1 MGNIRETF
9 VNKKFLYKYYAN
21 SKNSIEDPI
30 FTGFTL
36 DIDMLNSPLFYA
48 PYDTTEILRGN
59 GSDTELADKIET
71 RLTTLNKI
79 FFEGNPNT
87 YEINTI
93 KAKDE
98 LGDRL
103 AGYGLQDKFYLDNIA
118 NGGGYGA
125 TDYIYMVD
133 KETEGTFSD
142 DIGVA
147 DIGNGTPNKSMYA
160 QQSAVLNSIDP
171 GTDISVQET
180 QSQVNDAISS
190 FKKIDIFFN
199 LDKYNIRPDQESSV
213 DLVAKIMNDNPDC
226 RVQLDGYAD
235 KGTGNPP
242 HNMTLSENRVK
253 TVEQTLIEKGVSA
266 DRITISYHGDTV
278 QPFVREMNRA
288 VTCNFTGDISEE
300 TALSLKTLNESLKL
314 NSMTDEK
321 GKEQNE
327 LIKEHKKNV
336 DETAAAKN
344 LYDTAK
350 KEYDELEQKLKNTEK
365 SFKEQPYNVRSEFLD
380 FQNEMTKDIER
391 YRTVWDGEEKLKI
404 AERIEKRYEA
414 FNNFANYFNNKDS
427 EASNQDDKQYK
438 EIYKDIECAS
448 DVVNQ
453 ILESDEDKFKDEMN
467 KLTDEEKK
475 ENIIDIF
482 RKAYA
487 VMKSTMNSPKI
498 KSESNNDYSKLKEE
512 FNKKSQELYGVH
524 SDNSLGSENNPAGG
538 LYYNYKKA
546 KDKQDSDPYSIQ
558 KNKVDVLNDIK
569 ANYPQLKQYQEYQST
584 KRQVRP
590 QLPTIDYEM
599 TEAEKNDPSAYAN
612 RIRESKNIRK
622 TYEVPQTV
630 YDMLGFIN
638 GMRKLTTEYPYVLQT
653 ITGLDEAYKKYFDAK
668 EPYQGSGEGKIS
680 IDCLEYIDMRI
691 TSMFNKYFNAVY
703 DHRYKRERVPINLRR
718 FQCSIF
724 VHDIRNFKNSV
735 KNEIGEE
742 QGDLSNIAL
751 MAINY
756 LSAIEFKFFDCEIIP
771 EETGGLFDNV
781 TNLPNNDRRST
792 KFTFKYGNCVINF
805 LPFEDL
811 KKYQPTSLAIPEVE
825 DNFESWM
832 HPNDSLILGSKYNYK
847 SEQFKNEKDQIL
859 SRFSK
864 SVNKDESKNLVRPDD
879 GNFRRWFDN
888 SPVGNVNNNDYRDYV
903 RRDSSVAVDDYYKS
917 EMVNDFALNSLVD
930 KNKQLTEMDDALRR
944 IVVGISASTGIP
956 VKGVTDSLNI
966 GFIDPILNRQD
977 LDTPIAK
984 DLGNVNNSKIV
995 DSKTT
1000 EYIGKFTETE
1010 EKNPEIVT
1018 DLGNVNDAEKGG
1030 E

>member
-71 RLTTLNKI
+71 RLTTLNKV
-79 FFEGNPNT
+79 FFEGSPNT
-87 YEINTI
+87 YEINTV

-103 AGYGLQDKFYLDNIA
+103 AGYGLQDKFYLDNIT

-133 KETEGTFSD
+133 KETEGSFSD
-142 DIGVA
+142 DIGIT
-147 DIGNGTPNKSMYA
+147 DIGNGTPNRSMYA
-160 QQSAVLNSIDP
+160 QQSTVLNSIDP
-171 GTDISVQET
+171 GTDILVQET
-180 QSQVNDAISS
+180 QSQVNDAVSS

-199 LDKYNIRPDQESSV
+199 LNKSDIRPDQVSSV
-213 DLVAKIMNDNPDC
+213 ELVAKIMNDNPDC
-226 RVQLDGYAD
+226 TVQLDGYAD
-235 KGTGNPP
+235 KDTGNPSI
-242 HNMTLSENRVK
+242 NMTLSEDRVK
-253 TVEQTLIEKGVSA
+253 TVEQVLMGKGVSA
-266 DRITISYHGDTV
+266 NRITISYHGDTV
-278 QPFVREMNRA
+278 QPFVGEMNRA
-288 VTCNFTGDISEE
+288 VTCNFTGDISEK
-300 TALSLKTLNESLKL
+300 TALGLKSLNESLKL
-314 NSMTDEK
+314 KSMPDEE

-327 LIKEHKKNV
+327 LINEHEKNV
-336 DETAAAKN
+336 IVTDDAKTT
-344 LYDTAK
+344 YDDAK
-350 KEYDELEQKLKNTEK
+350 KVYDELEQKIKDTKK

-391 YRTVWDGEEKLKI
+391 YRTVWDGEEKEKI
-404 AERIEKRYEA
+404 AERIKNRYIA
-414 FNNFANYFNNKDS
+414 FKDFADHFNNGA
-427 EASNQDDKQYK
+427 ETSNSKGEKYSD
-438 EIYKDIECAS
+438 IYKDIACGTGT
-448 DVVNQ
+448 VNR
-453 ILESDEDKFKDEMN
+453 IDSMDEDKFKNEMN
-467 KLTDEEKK
+467 NLTDDEKK
-475 ENIIDIF
+475 ENVIDIF
-482 RKAYA
+482 RQAYS

-498 KSESNNDYSKLKEE
+498 KSESNNQLSELKEK

-524 SDNSLGSENNPAGG
+524 PDNSLGSENNPAGG
-538 LYYNYKKA
+538 LYYNYKTA
-546 KDKQDSDPYSIQ
+546 KDKQDNDPYSIQ
-558 KNKVDVLNDIK
+558 KNKVDVLNDIM
-569 ANYPQLKQYQEYQST
+569 ANYPQLKQYQDYQNT
-584 KRQVRP
+584 KRQITP
-590 QLPTIDYEM
+590 QLPTIDYGM

-612 RIRESKNIRK
+612 RIREEKNIRK

-724 VHDIRNFKNSV
+724 VHDIRNFRKSV
-735 KNEIGEE
+735 QRLIGEVDE
-742 QGDLSNIAL
+742 ESYISNIAL

-771 EETGGLFDNV
+771 EETGGIFDNV
-781 TNLPNNDRRST
+781 TNLPNNDMRST

-811 KKYQPTSLAIPEVE
+811 KKYQPTSLEIPEVE
-825 DNFESWM
+825 D
-832 HPNDSLILGSKYNYK
+832 NYK
-847 SEQFKNEKDQIL
+847 SEQFKNEKGQIL
-859 SRFSK
+859 SRFNK
-864 SVNKDESKNLVRPDD
+864 SVNEDESKNLVRPDD

-888 SPVGNVNNNDYRDYV
+888 SPIGNVNNNDYRDYV

-956 VKGVTDSLNI
+956 VKGVSDALNI

-984 DLGNVNNSKIV
+984 NLGNVNNSKIINTQ
-995 DSKTT
+995 TT

-1010 EKNPEIVT
+1010 ERNPEIVT
-1018 DLGNVNDAEKGG
+1018 DLGNVNDTKKGG
-1030 E
+1030 K

>member
-71 RLTTLNKI
+71 RLTTLNKV
-79 FFEGNPNT
+79 FFEGSPNT
-87 YEINTI
+87 YEINTV

-103 AGYGLQDKFYLDNIA
+103 AGYGLQDKFYLDNIT

-133 KETEGTFSD
+133 KETEGSFSD
-142 DIGVA
+142 DIGIT
-147 DIGNGTPNKSMYA
+147 DIGNGTPNRSMYA

-171 GTDISVQET
+171 GTDILVQET
-180 QSQVNDAISS
+180 QSQVNDAVSS

-199 LDKYNIRPDQESSV
+199 LNKSDIRPDQVSSV
-213 DLVAKIMNDNPDC
+213 ELVAKIMNDNPDC
-226 RVQLDGYAD
+226 TVQLDGYAD
-235 KGTGNPP
+235 KDTGNPSI
-242 HNMTLSENRVK
+242 NMTLSEDRVK
-253 TVEQTLIEKGVSA
+253 TVEQVLMGKGVSA
-266 DRITISYHGDTV
+266 NRITISYHGDTV
-278 QPFVREMNRA
+278 QPFVGEMNRA
-288 VTCNFTGDISEE
+288 VTCNFTGDISEK
-300 TALSLKTLNESLKL
+300 TALGLKSLNESLKL
-314 NSMTDEK
+314 KSMPDEE

-327 LIKEHKKNV
+327 LINEHKKNV
-336 DETAAAKN
+336 IVTDDAKTT
-344 LYDTAK
+344 YDDAK
-350 KEYDELEQKLKNTEK
+350 KVYDELEQKIKDTKK

-380 FQNEMTKDIER
+380 FQNAMTKDIER
-391 YRTVWDGEEKLKI
+391 YRTVWDGEEKEKI
-404 AERIEKRYEA
+404 AERIKNRYIA
-414 FNNFANYFNNKDS
+414 FKDFADHFNNGA
-427 EASNQDDKQYK
+427 ETSNSKGEKYSD
-438 EIYKDIECAS
+438 IYKDIACGTGT
-448 DVVNQ
+448 VNR
-453 ILESDEDKFKDEMN
+453 IDSMDEDKFKNEMN
-467 KLTDEEKK
+467 NLTDDEKK
-475 ENIIDIF
+475 ENVIDIF
-482 RKAYA
+482 RQAYS

-498 KSESNNDYSKLKEE
+498 KSESNNQLSELKEK

-524 SDNSLGSENNPAGG
+524 PDNSLGSENNPAGG
-538 LYYNYKKA
+538 LYYNYKTA
-546 KDKQDSDPYSIQ
+546 KDKQDNDPYSIQ
-558 KNKVDVLNDIK
+558 KNKVDVLNDIM
-569 ANYPQLKQYQEYQST
+569 ANYPQLKQYQDYQNT
-584 KRQVRP
+584 KRQITP
-590 QLPTIDYEM
+590 QLPTIDYGM

-612 RIRESKNIRK
+612 RIREEKNIRK

-724 VHDIRNFKNSV
+724 VHDIRNFRKSV
-735 KNEIGEE
+735 QRLIGEVDE
-742 QGDLSNIAL
+742 ESYISNIAL

-771 EETGGLFDNV
+771 EETGGIFDNV
-781 TNLPNNDRRST
+781 TNLPNNDMRST

-811 KKYQPTSLAIPEVE
+811 KKYQPTSSEIPEVE
-825 DNFESWM
+825 D
-832 HPNDSLILGSKYNYK
+832 NYK
-847 SEQFKNEKDQIL
+847 SEQFKNEKGQIL
-859 SRFSK
+859 SRFNK
-864 SVNKDESKNLVRPDD
+864 SVNEDESKNLVRPDD

-917 EMVNDFALNSLVD
+917 EIVNNFALNSLVD

-956 VKGVTDSLNI
+956 VKGVTDALNI

-984 DLGNVNNSKIV
+984 NLGNVNNSKIINTQ
-995 DSKTT
+995 TT

-1018 DLGNVNDAEKGG
+1018 DLGNVNKIEKGG
-1030 E
+1030 K

>member
-71 RLTTLNKI
+71 RLTTLNKV
-79 FFEGNPNT
+79 FFEGSPNT
-87 YEINTI
+87 YEINTV

-103 AGYGLQDKFYLDNIA
+103 AGYGLQDKFYLDNIT

-133 KETEGTFSD
+133 KETEGSFSD
-142 DIGVA
+142 DIGIT
-147 DIGNGTPNKSMYA
+147 DIGNGTPNRSMYA

-171 GTDISVQET
+171 GTDILVQET
-180 QSQVNDAISS
+180 QSQVNDAVSS

-199 LDKYNIRPDQESSV
+199 LNKSDIRPDQVSSV
-213 DLVAKIMNDNPDC
+213 ELVAKIMNDNPDC
-226 RVQLDGYAD
+226 TVQLDGYAD
-235 KGTGNPP
+235 KDTGNPSI
-242 HNMTLSENRVK
+242 NMTLSEDRVK
-253 TVEQTLIEKGVSA
+253 TVEQVLMGKGVSA
-266 DRITISYHGDTV
+266 NRITISYHGDTV
-278 QPFVREMNRA
+278 QPFVGEMNRA
-288 VTCNFTGDISEE
+288 VTCNFTGDISEK
-300 TALSLKTLNESLKL
+300 TALGLKSLNESLKL
-314 NSMTDEK
+314 KSMPDEE

-327 LIKEHKKNV
+327 LINEHEKNV
-336 DETAAAKN
+336 IVTDDAKTT
-344 LYDTAK
+344 YDDAK
-350 KEYDELEQKLKNTEK
+350 KVYDELEQKIKDTKK

-380 FQNEMTKDIER
+380 FQNAMTKDIER
-391 YRTVWDGEEKLKI
+391 YRTVWDGEEKEKI
-404 AERIEKRYEA
+404 AERIKNRYIA
-414 FNNFANYFNNKDS
+414 FKDFADHFNNGA
-427 EASNQDDKQYK
+427 ETSNSKGEKYSD
-438 EIYKDIECAS
+438 IYKDIACGTGT
-448 DVVNQ
+448 VNR
-453 ILESDEDKFKDEMN
+453 IDSMDEDKFKNEMN
-467 KLTDEEKK
+467 NLTDDEKK
-475 ENIIDIF
+475 ENVIDIF
-482 RKAYA
+482 RQAYS

-498 KSESNNDYSKLKEE
+498 KSESNNQLSELKEK

-524 SDNSLGSENNPAGG
+524 PDNSLGSENNPAGG
-538 LYYNYKKA
+538 LYYNYKTA
-546 KDKQDSDPYSIQ
+546 KDKQDNDPYSIQ
-558 KNKVDVLNDIK
+558 KNKVDVLNDIM
-569 ANYPQLKQYQEYQST
+569 ANYPQLKQYQDYQNT
-584 KRQVRP
+584 KRQITP
-590 QLPTIDYEM
+590 QLPTIDYGM

-612 RIRESKNIRK
+612 RIREEKNIRK

-724 VHDIRNFKNSV
+724 VHDIRNFRKSV
-735 KNEIGEE
+735 QRLIGEVDE
-742 QGDLSNIAL
+742 ESYISNIAL

-771 EETGGLFDNV
+771 EETGGIFDNV
-781 TNLPNNDRRST
+781 TNLPNNDMRST

-811 KKYQPTSLAIPEVE
+811 KKYQPTSSEIPEVE
-825 DNFESWM
+825 D
-832 HPNDSLILGSKYNYK
+832 NYK
-847 SEQFKNEKDQIL
+847 SEQFKNEKGQIL
-859 SRFSK
+859 SRFNK
-864 SVNKDESKNLVRPDD
+864 SVNEDESKNLVRPDD

-956 VKGVTDSLNI
+956 VKGVTDALNI
-966 GFIDPILNRQD
+966 GFINPILNRQD

-984 DLGNVNNSKIV
+984 NLGNVNNSKIINTQ
-995 DSKTT
+995 TT

-1018 DLGNVNDAEKGG
+1018 DLGNVNDIEKGG

>member
-71 RLTTLNKI
+71 RLTTLNKV
-79 FFEGNPNT
+79 FFEGSPNT
-87 YEINTI
+87 YEINTV

-103 AGYGLQDKFYLDNIA
+103 AGYGLQDKFYLDNIT

-133 KETEGTFSD
+133 KETEGSFSD
-142 DIGVA
+142 DIGIT
-147 DIGNGTPNKSMYA
+147 DIGNGTPNRSMYA

-171 GTDISVQET
+171 GTDILVQET
-180 QSQVNDAISS
+180 QSQVNDAVSS

-199 LDKYNIRPDQESSV
+199 LNKSDIRPDQVSSV
-213 DLVAKIMNDNPDC
+213 ELVAKIMNDNPDC
-226 RVQLDGYAD
+226 TVQLDGYAD
-235 KGTGNPP
+235 KDTGNPSI
-242 HNMTLSENRVK
+242 NMTLSEDRVK
-253 TVEQTLIEKGVSA
+253 TVEQVLMGKGVSA
-266 DRITISYHGDTV
+266 NRITISYHGDTV
-278 QPFVREMNRA
+278 QPFVGEMNRA
-288 VTCNFTGDISEE
+288 VTCNFTGDISEK
-300 TALSLKTLNESLKL
+300 TALGLKSLNESLKL
-314 NSMTDEK
+314 KSMPDEE

-327 LIKEHKKNV
+327 LINEHKKNV
-336 DETAAAKN
+336 IVTDDAKTT
-344 LYDTAK
+344 YDDAK
-350 KEYDELEQKLKNTEK
+350 KVYDELEQKIKDTKK

-380 FQNEMTKDIER
+380 FQNAMTKDIER
-391 YRTVWDGEEKLKI
+391 YRTVWDGEEKEKI
-404 AERIEKRYEA
+404 AERIKNRYIA
-414 FNNFANYFNNKDS
+414 FKDFADHFNNGA
-427 EASNQDDKQYK
+427 ETSNSKGEKYSD
-438 EIYKDIECAS
+438 IYKDIACGTGT
-448 DVVNQ
+448 VNR
-453 ILESDEDKFKDEMN
+453 IDSMDEDKFKNEMN
-467 KLTDEEKK
+467 NLTDDEKK
-475 ENIIDIF
+475 ENVIDIF
-482 RKAYA
+482 RQAYS

-498 KSESNNDYSKLKEE
+498 KSESNNQLSELKEK

-524 SDNSLGSENNPAGG
+524 PDNSLGSENNPAGG
-538 LYYNYKKA
+538 LYYNYKTA
-546 KDKQDSDPYSIQ
+546 KDKQDNDPYSIQ
-558 KNKVDVLNDIK
+558 KNKVDVLNDIMV
-569 ANYPQLKQYQEYQST
+569 NYPQLKQYQDYQNT
-584 KRQVRP
+584 KRQITP
-590 QLPTIDYEM
+590 QLPTIDYGM

-612 RIRESKNIRK
+612 RIREEKNIRK

-724 VHDIRNFKNSV
+724 VHDIRNFRKSV
-735 KNEIGEE
+735 QRLIGEVDE
-742 QGDLSNIAL
+742 ESYISNIAL

-771 EETGGLFDNV
+771 EETGGIFDNV
-781 TNLPNNDRRST
+781 TNLPNNDMRST

-811 KKYQPTSLAIPEVE
+811 KKYQPTSSEIPEVE
-825 DNFESWM
+825 D
-832 HPNDSLILGSKYNYK
+832 NYK
-847 SEQFKNEKDQIL
+847 SEQFKNEKGQIL
-859 SRFSK
+859 SRFNK
-864 SVNKDESKNLVRPDD
+864 SVNEDESKNLVRPDD

-956 VKGVTDSLNI
+956 VKGVTDALNI

-984 DLGNVNNSKIV
+984 NLGNVNNSKIINTQ
-995 DSKTT
+995 TT

-1018 DLGNVNDAEKGG
+1018 DLGNVNKIEKGG
-1030 E
+1030 K

>member
-71 RLTTLNKI
+71 RLTTLNKV
-79 FFEGNPNT
+79 FFEGSPNT
-87 YEINTI
+87 YEINTV

-103 AGYGLQDKFYLDNIA
+103 AGYGLQDKFYLDNIT

-133 KETEGTFSD
+133 KETEGSFSD
-142 DIGVA
+142 DIGIT
-147 DIGNGTPNKSMYA
+147 DIGNGTPNRSMYA
-160 QQSAVLNSIDP
+160 QQSTVLNSIDP
-171 GTDISVQET
+171 GTDILVQET
-180 QSQVNDAISS
+180 QSQVNDAVSS

-199 LDKYNIRPDQESSV
+199 LNKSDIRPDQVSSV
-213 DLVAKIMNDNPDC
+213 ELVAKIMNDNPDC
-226 RVQLDGYAD
+226 TVQLDGYAD
-235 KGTGNPP
+235 KDTGNPSI
-242 HNMTLSENRVK
+242 NMTLSEDRVK
-253 TVEQTLIEKGVSA
+253 TVEQVLMGKGVSTN
-266 DRITISYHGDTV
+266 RITISYHGDKV
-278 QPFVREMNRA
+278 QPFVGEMNRA
-288 VTCNFTGDISEE
+288 VTCNFTGDISEK
-300 TALSLKTLNESLKL
+300 TALGLKSLNESLKL
-314 NSMTDEK
+314 KSMPDEE

-327 LIKEHKKNV
+327 LINEHEKNV
-336 DETAAAKN
+336 IVTDDAKTT
-344 LYDTAK
+344 YDDAK
-350 KEYDELEQKLKNTEK
+350 KVYDELEQKIKDTKK

-380 FQNEMTKDIER
+380 FQNAMTKDIER
-391 YRTVWDGEEKLKI
+391 YRTVWDGEEKEKI
-404 AERIEKRYEA
+404 AERIKNRYIA
-414 FNNFANYFNNKDS
+414 FKDFADHFNNGA
-427 EASNQDDKQYK
+427 ETSNSKGEKYSD
-438 EIYKDIECAS
+438 IYKDIACGTGT
-448 DVVNQ
+448 VNR
-453 ILESDEDKFKDEMN
+453 IDSMDEDKFKNEMN
-467 KLTDEEKK
+467 NLTDDEKK
-475 ENIIDIF
+475 ENVIDIF
-482 RKAYA
+482 RQAYS

-498 KSESNNDYSKLKEE
+498 KSESNNQLSELKEK

-524 SDNSLGSENNPAGG
+524 PDNSLGSENNPAGG
-538 LYYNYKKA
+538 LYYNYKTA
-546 KDKQDSDPYSIQ
+546 KDKQDNDPYSIQ
-558 KNKVDVLNDIK
+558 KNKVDVLNDIM
-569 ANYPQLKQYQEYQST
+569 ANYPQLKQYQDYQNT
-584 KRQVRP
+584 KRQITP
-590 QLPTIDYEM
+590 QLPTIDYGM

-612 RIRESKNIRK
+612 RIREEKNIRK

-724 VHDIRNFKNSV
+724 VHDIRNFRKSV
-735 KNEIGEE
+735 QRLIGEVDE
-742 QGDLSNIAL
+742 ESYISNIAL

-771 EETGGLFDNV
+771 EETGGIFDNV
-781 TNLPNNDRRST
+781 TNLPNNDMRST

-811 KKYQPTSLAIPEVE
+811 KKYQPTSSEIPEVE
-825 DNFESWM
+825 D
-832 HPNDSLILGSKYNYK
+832 NYK
-847 SEQFKNEKDQIL
+847 SEQFKNEKGQIL
-859 SRFSK
+859 SRFNK
-864 SVNKDESKNLVRPDD
+864 SVNEDESKNLVRPDD

-956 VKGVTDSLNI
+956 VKGVTDALNI

-984 DLGNVNNSKIV
+984 NLGNVNNSKIINTQ
-995 DSKTT
+995 TT
-1000 EYIGKFTETE
+1000 EYIGKFTETK

-1018 DLGNVNDAEKGG
+1018 DLGNVNKIEKGG
-1030 E
+1030 K

>member
-9 VNKKFLYKYYAN
+9 VNKKFLYKYYTN

-71 RLTTLNKI
+71 RLTTLNKV
-79 FFEGNPNT
+79 FFEGSPNT
-87 YEINTI
+87 YEINTV

-103 AGYGLQDKFYLDNIA
+103 AGYGLQDKFYLDNIT

-133 KETEGTFSD
+133 KETEGSFSD
-142 DIGVA
+142 DIGIT
-147 DIGNGTPNKSMYA
+147 DIGNGTPNRSMYA

-171 GTDISVQET
+171 GTDILVQET
-180 QSQVNDAISS
+180 QSQVNDAVSS

-199 LDKYNIRPDQESSV
+199 LNKSDIRPDQVSSV
-213 DLVAKIMNDNPDC
+213 ELVAKIMNDNPDC
-226 RVQLDGYAD
+226 TVQLDGYAD
-235 KGTGNPP
+235 KDTGNPSI
-242 HNMTLSENRVK
+242 NMTLSEDRVK
-253 TVEQTLIEKGVSA
+253 TVEQVLMGKGVSTN
-266 DRITISYHGDTV
+266 RITISYHGDTV
-278 QPFVREMNRA
+278 QPFVGEMNRA
-288 VTCNFTGDISEE
+288 VTCNFTGDISEK
-300 TALSLKTLNESLKL
+300 TALGLKSLNESLKL
-314 NSMTDEK
+314 KSMPDEE

-327 LIKEHKKNV
+327 LINEHEKNV
-336 DETAAAKN
+336 IVTDDAKTT
-344 LYDTAK
+344 YDDAK
-350 KEYDELEQKLKNTEK
+350 KVYDELEQKIKDTKK

-391 YRTVWDGEEKLKI
+391 YRTVWDGEEKEKI
-404 AERIEKRYEA
+404 AERIKNRYIA
-414 FNNFANYFNNKDS
+414 FKDFADHFNNGA
-427 EASNQDDKQYK
+427 ETSNSKGEKYSD
-438 EIYKDIECAS
+438 IYKDIACGTGT
-448 DVVNQ
+448 VNR
-453 ILESDEDKFKDEMN
+453 IDSMDEDKFKNEMN
-467 KLTDEEKK
+467 NLTDDEKK
-475 ENIIDIF
+475 ENVIDIF
-482 RKAYA
+482 RQAYS

-498 KSESNNDYSKLKEE
+498 KSESNNQLSELKEK

-524 SDNSLGSENNPAGG
+524 PDNSLGSENNPAGG
-538 LYYNYKKA
+538 LYYNYKTA
-546 KDKQDSDPYSIQ
+546 KDKQDNDPYSIQ
-558 KNKVDVLNDIK
+558 KNKVDVLNDIM
-569 ANYPQLKQYQEYQST
+569 ANYPQLKQYQDYQNT
-584 KRQVRP
+584 KRQITP
-590 QLPTIDYEM
+590 QLPTIDYGM

-612 RIRESKNIRK
+612 RIREEKNIRK

-724 VHDIRNFKNSV
+724 VHDIRNFRKSV
-735 KNEIGEE
+735 QRLIGEVDE
-742 QGDLSNIAL
+742 ESYISNIAL

-771 EETGGLFDNV
+771 EETGGIFDNV
-781 TNLPNNDRRST
+781 TNLPNNDMRST

-811 KKYQPTSLAIPEVE
+811 KKYQPTSSEIPEVE
-825 DNFESWM
+825 D
-832 HPNDSLILGSKYNYK
+832 NYK
-847 SEQFKNEKDQIL
+847 SEQFKNEKGQIL
-859 SRFSK
+859 SRFNK
-864 SVNKDESKNLVRPDD
+864 SVNEDESKNLVRPDD

-956 VKGVTDSLNI
+956 VKGVSDALNI

-984 DLGNVNNSKIV
+984 NLGNVNNSKIINTQ
-995 DSKTT
+995 TT
-1000 EYIGKFTETE
+1000 EYIGKFTETK

-1018 DLGNVNDAEKGG
+1018 DLGNVNKIEKGG
-1030 E
+1030 K

>member
-1 MGNIRETF
+1 MGNIRDTF
-9 VNKKFLYKYYAN
+9 VNKKFLYKYYTN
-21 SKNSIEDPI
+21 SRNNIEDPI

-71 RLTTLNKI
+71 RLTTLNKV
-79 FFEGNPNT
+79 FFEGSPNT
-87 YEINTI
+87 YEINTV

-103 AGYGLQDKFYLDNIA
+103 AGYGLQDKFYLDNIT

-133 KETEGTFSD
+133 KETEGSFSD
-142 DIGVA
+142 DIGIT
-147 DIGNGTPNKSMYA
+147 DIGNGTPNRSMYA

-171 GTDISVQET
+171 GTDILVQET
-180 QSQVNDAISS
+180 QSQVNDAVSS

-199 LDKYNIRPDQESSV
+199 LNKSDIRPDQVSSV
-213 DLVAKIMNDNPDC
+213 ELVAKIMNDNPDC
-226 RVQLDGYAD
+226 TVQLDGYAD
-235 KGTGNPP
+235 KDTGNPSI
-242 HNMTLSENRVK
+242 NMTLSEDRVK
-253 TVEQTLIEKGVSA
+253 TVEQVLMGKGVSTN
-266 DRITISYHGDTV
+266 RITISYHGDTV
-278 QPFVREMNRA
+278 QPFVGEMNRA
-288 VTCNFTGDISEE
+288 VTCNFTGDISEK
-300 TALSLKTLNESLKL
+300 TALGLKSLNESLKL
-314 NSMTDEK
+314 KSMPDEE

-327 LIKEHKKNV
+327 LINEHEKNV
-336 DETAAAKN
+336 IVTDDAKTT
-344 LYDTAK
+344 YDDAK
-350 KEYDELEQKLKNTEK
+350 KVYDELEQKIKDTKK

-380 FQNEMTKDIER
+380 FQNAMTKDIER
-391 YRTVWDGEEKLKI
+391 YRTVWDGEEKEKI
-404 AERIEKRYEA
+404 AERIKNRYIA
-414 FNNFANYFNNKDS
+414 FKDFADHFNNGA
-427 EASNQDDKQYK
+427 ETSNSKGEKYSD
-438 EIYKDIECAS
+438 IYKDIACGTGT
-448 DVVNQ
+448 VNR
-453 ILESDEDKFKDEMN
+453 IDSMDEDKFKNEMN
-467 KLTDEEKK
+467 NLTDDEKK
-475 ENIIDIF
+475 ENVIDIF
-482 RKAYA
+482 RQAYS

-498 KSESNNDYSKLKEE
+498 KSESNNQLSELKEK

-524 SDNSLGSENNPAGG
+524 PDNSLGSENNPAGG
-538 LYYNYKKA
+538 LYYNYKTA
-546 KDKQDSDPYSIQ
+546 KDKQDNDPYSIQ
-558 KNKVDVLNDIK
+558 KNKVDVLNDIM
-569 ANYPQLKQYQEYQST
+569 ANYPQLKQYQDYQNT
-584 KRQVRP
+584 KRQITP
-590 QLPTIDYEM
+590 QLPTIDYGM

-612 RIRESKNIRK
+612 RIREEKNIRK

-724 VHDIRNFKNSV
+724 VHDIRNFRKSV
-735 KNEIGEE
+735 QRLIGEVDE
-742 QGDLSNIAL
+742 ESYISNIAL

-771 EETGGLFDNV
+771 EETGGIFDNV
-781 TNLPNNDRRST
+781 TNLPNNDMRST

-811 KKYQPTSLAIPEVE
+811 KKYQPTSSEIPEVE
-825 DNFESWM
+825 D
-832 HPNDSLILGSKYNYK
+832 NYK
-847 SEQFKNEKDQIL
+847 SEQFKNEKGQIL
-859 SRFSK
+859 SRFNK
-864 SVNKDESKNLVRPDD
+864 SVNEDESKNLVRPDD

-956 VKGVTDSLNI
+956 VKGVTDALNI

-984 DLGNVNNSKIV
+984 NLGNVNNSKIINTQ
-995 DSKTT
+995 TT

-1010 EKNPEIVT
+1010 ERNPEIVT
-1018 DLGNVNDAEKGG
+1018 DLGNVNDTKKGG
-1030 E
+1030 K

>member
-1 MGNIRETF
+1 MGNIRDTF
-9 VNKKFLYKYYAN
+9 VNKKFLYKYYTN
-21 SKNSIEDPI
+21 SRNNIEDPI

-71 RLTTLNKI
+71 RLTTLNKV
-79 FFEGNPNT
+79 FFEGSPNT

-103 AGYGLQDKFYLDNIA
+103 AGYGLQDKFYLDNIT

-133 KETEGTFSD
+133 KETEGSFSD
-142 DIGVA
+142 DIGIT
-147 DIGNGTPNKSMYA
+147 DIGNGTPNRSMYA

-171 GTDISVQET
+171 GTDILVQET
-180 QSQVNDAISS
+180 QSQVNDAVSS

-199 LDKYNIRPDQESSV
+199 LNKSDIRPDQVSSV
-213 DLVAKIMNDNPDC
+213 ELVAKIMNDNPDC
-226 RVQLDGYAD
+226 TVQLDGYAD
-235 KGTGNPP
+235 KDTGNPSI
-242 HNMTLSENRVK
+242 NMTLSEDRVK
-253 TVEQTLIEKGVSA
+253 TVEQVLMGKGVSA
-266 DRITISYHGDTV
+266 NRITISYHGDTV
-278 QPFVREMNRA
+278 QPFVGEMNRA
-288 VTCNFTGDISEE
+288 VTCNFTGDISEK
-300 TALSLKTLNESLKL
+300 TALGLKSLNESLKL
-314 NSMTDEK
+314 KSMPDEE

-327 LIKEHKKNV
+327 LINEHEKNV
-336 DETAAAKN
+336 IVTDDAKTT
-344 LYDTAK
+344 YDDAK
-350 KEYDELEQKLKNTEK
+350 KVYDELEQKIKDTKK

-391 YRTVWDGEEKLKI
+391 YRTVWDGEEKEKI
-404 AERIEKRYEA
+404 AERIKNRYIA
-414 FNNFANYFNNKDS
+414 FKDFADHFNNGA
-427 EASNQDDKQYK
+427 ETSNSKGEKYSD
-438 EIYKDIECAS
+438 IYKDIACGTGT
-448 DVVNQ
+448 VNR
-453 ILESDEDKFKDEMN
+453 IDSMDEDKFKNEMN
-467 KLTDEEKK
+467 NLTDDEKK
-475 ENIIDIF
+475 ENVIDIF
-482 RKAYA
+482 RQAYS

-498 KSESNNDYSKLKEE
+498 KSESNNQLSELKEK

-524 SDNSLGSENNPAGG
+524 PDNSLGSENNPAGG
-538 LYYNYKKA
+538 LYYNYKTA
-546 KDKQDSDPYSIQ
+546 KDKQDNDPYSIQ
-558 KNKVDVLNDIK
+558 KNKVDVLNDIM
-569 ANYPQLKQYQEYQST
+569 ANYPQLKQYQDYQNT
-584 KRQVRP
+584 KRQITP
-590 QLPTIDYEM
+590 QLPTIDYGM

-612 RIRESKNIRK
+612 RIREEKNIRK

-724 VHDIRNFKNSV
+724 VHDIRNFRKSV
-735 KNEIGEE
+735 QRLIGEVDE
-742 QGDLSNIAL
+742 ESYISNIAL

-771 EETGGLFDNV
+771 EETGGIFDNV
-781 TNLPNNDRRST
+781 TNLPNNDMRST

-811 KKYQPTSLAIPEVE
+811 KKYQPTSSEIPEVE
-825 DNFESWM
+825 D
-832 HPNDSLILGSKYNYK
+832 NYK
-847 SEQFKNEKDQIL
+847 SEQFKNEKGQIL
-859 SRFSK
+859 SRFNK
-864 SVNKDESKNLVRPDD
+864 SVNEDESKNLVRPDD

-956 VKGVTDSLNI
+956 VKGVTDALNI

-984 DLGNVNNSKIV
+984 NLGNVNNSKIINTQ
-995 DSKTT
+995 TT

-1010 EKNPEIVT
+1010 ERNPEIVT
-1018 DLGNVNDAEKGG
+1018 DLGNVNDTKKRW
-1030 E
+1030 

>member
-71 RLTTLNKI
+71 RLTTLNKV
-79 FFEGNPNT
+79 FFEGSPNT
-87 YEINTI
+87 YEINTV

-103 AGYGLQDKFYLDNIA
+103 AGYGLQDKFYLDNIT

-133 KETEGTFSD
+133 KETEGSFSD
-142 DIGVA
+142 DIGIT
-147 DIGNGTPNKSMYA
+147 DIGNGTPNRSMYA

-171 GTDISVQET
+171 GTDILVQET
-180 QSQVNDAISS
+180 QSQVNDAVSS

-199 LDKYNIRPDQESSV
+199 LNKSDIRPDQVSSV
-213 DLVAKIMNDNPDC
+213 ELVAKIMNDNPDC
-226 RVQLDGYAD
+226 TVQLDGYAD
-235 KGTGNPP
+235 KDTGNPSI
-242 HNMTLSENRVK
+242 NMTLSEDRVK
-253 TVEQTLIEKGVSA
+253 TVEQVLMGKGVSA
-266 DRITISYHGDTV
+266 NRITISYHGDTV
-278 QPFVREMNRA
+278 QPFVGEMNRA
-288 VTCNFTGDISEE
+288 VTCNFTGDISEK
-300 TALSLKTLNESLKL
+300 TALGLKSLNESLKL
-314 NSMTDEK
+314 KSMPDEE

-327 LIKEHKKNV
+327 LINEHEKNV
-336 DETAAAKN
+336 IVTDDAKTT
-344 LYDTAK
+344 YDDAK
-350 KEYDELEQKLKNTEK
+350 KVYDELEQKIKDTKK

-380 FQNEMTKDIER
+380 FQNAMTKDIER
-391 YRTVWDGEEKLKI
+391 YRTVWDGEEKEKI
-404 AERIEKRYEA
+404 AERIKNRYIA
-414 FNNFANYFNNKDS
+414 FKDFADHFNNGA
-427 EASNQDDKQYK
+427 ETSNSKGEKYSD
-438 EIYKDIECAS
+438 IYKDIACGTGT
-448 DVVNQ
+448 VNR
-453 ILESDEDKFKDEMN
+453 IDSMDEDKFKNEMN
-467 KLTDEEKK
+467 NLTDDEKK
-475 ENIIDIF
+475 ENVIDIF
-482 RKAYA
+482 RQAYS

-498 KSESNNDYSKLKEE
+498 KSESNNQLSELKEK

-524 SDNSLGSENNPAGG
+524 PDNSLGSENNPAGG
-538 LYYNYKKA
+538 LYYNYKTA
-546 KDKQDSDPYSIQ
+546 KDKQDNDPYSIQ
-558 KNKVDVLNDIK
+558 KNKVDVLNDIM
-569 ANYPQLKQYQEYQST
+569 ANYPQLKQYQDYQNT
-584 KRQVRP
+584 KRQITP
-590 QLPTIDYEM
+590 QLPTIDYGM

-612 RIRESKNIRK
+612 RIREEKNIRK

-724 VHDIRNFKNSV
+724 VHDIRNFRKSV
-735 KNEIGEE
+735 QRLIGEVDE
-742 QGDLSNIAL
+742 ESYISNIAL

-771 EETGGLFDNV
+771 EETGGIFDNV
-781 TNLPNNDRRST
+781 TNLPNNDMRST

-811 KKYQPTSLAIPEVE
+811 KKYQPTSSEIPEVE
-825 DNFESWM
+825 D
-832 HPNDSLILGSKYNYK
+832 NYK
-847 SEQFKNEKDQIL
+847 SEQFKNEKGQIL
-859 SRFSK
+859 SRFNK
-864 SVNKDESKNLVRPDD
+864 SVNEDESKNLVRPDD

-956 VKGVTDSLNI
+956 VKGVTDALNI

-984 DLGNVNNSKIV
+984 NLGNVNNSKIV

-1018 DLGNVNDAEKGG
+1018 DLGNVNDIEKGG

>member
-71 RLTTLNKI
+71 RLTTLNKV
-79 FFEGNPNT
+79 FFEGSPNT
-87 YEINTI
+87 YEINTV

-103 AGYGLQDKFYLDNIA
+103 AGYGLQDKFYLDNIT

-133 KETEGTFSD
+133 KETEGSFSD
-142 DIGVA
+142 DIGIT
-147 DIGNGTPNKSMYA
+147 DIGNGTPNRSMYA
-160 QQSAVLNSIDP
+160 QQSTVLNSIDP
-171 GTDISVQET
+171 GTDILVQET
-180 QSQVNDAISS
+180 QSQVNDAVSS

-199 LDKYNIRPDQESSV
+199 LNKSDIRPDQVSSV
-213 DLVAKIMNDNPDC
+213 ELVAKIMNDNPDC
-226 RVQLDGYAD
+226 TVQLDGYAD
-235 KGTGNPP
+235 KDTGNPSI
-242 HNMTLSENRVK
+242 NMTLSEDRVK
-253 TVEQTLIEKGVSA
+253 TVEQVLMGKGVSA
-266 DRITISYHGDTV
+266 NRITISYHGDTV
-278 QPFVREMNRA
+278 QPFVGEMNRA
-288 VTCNFTGDISEE
+288 VTCNFTGDISEK
-300 TALSLKTLNESLKL
+300 TALGLKSLNESLKL
-314 NSMTDEK
+314 KSMPDEE

-327 LIKEHKKNV
+327 LINEHEKNV
-336 DETAAAKN
+336 IVTDDAKTT
-344 LYDTAK
+344 YDDAK
-350 KEYDELEQKLKNTEK
+350 KVYDELEQKIKDTKK

-391 YRTVWDGEEKLKI
+391 YRTVWDGEEKEKI
-404 AERIEKRYEA
+404 AERIKNRYIA
-414 FNNFANYFNNKDS
+414 FKDFADHFNNGA
-427 EASNQDDKQYK
+427 ETSNSKGEKYSD
-438 EIYKDIECAS
+438 IYKDIACGTGT
-448 DVVNQ
+448 VNR
-453 ILESDEDKFKDEMN
+453 IDSMDEDKFKNEMN
-467 KLTDEEKK
+467 NLTDDEKK
-475 ENIIDIF
+475 ENVIDIF
-482 RKAYA
+482 RQAYS

-498 KSESNNDYSKLKEE
+498 KSESNNQLSELKEK

-524 SDNSLGSENNPAGG
+524 PDNSLGSENNPAGG
-538 LYYNYKKA
+538 LYYNYKTA
-546 KDKQDSDPYSIQ
+546 KDKQDNDPYSIQ
-558 KNKVDVLNDIK
+558 KNKVDVLNDIM
-569 ANYPQLKQYQEYQST
+569 ANYPQLKQYQDYQNT
-584 KRQVRP
+584 KRQITP
-590 QLPTIDYEM
+590 QLPTIDYGM

-612 RIRESKNIRK
+612 RIREEKNIRK

-724 VHDIRNFKNSV
+724 VHDVRNFRKSV
-735 KNEIGEE
+735 QRLIGEVDE
-742 QGDLSNIAL
+742 ESYISNIAL

-771 EETGGLFDNV
+771 EETGGIFDNV
-781 TNLPNNDRRST
+781 TNLPNNDMRST

-811 KKYQPTSLAIPEVE
+811 KKYQPTSLEIPEVE
-825 DNFESWM
+825 D
-832 HPNDSLILGSKYNYK
+832 NYK
-847 SEQFKNEKDQIL
+847 SEQFKNEKGQIL
-859 SRFSK
+859 SRFNK
-864 SVNKDESKNLVRPDD
+864 SVNEDESKNLVRPDD

-956 VKGVTDSLNI
+956 VKGVSDALNI

-984 DLGNVNNSKIV
+984 NLGNVNNSKIINTQ
-995 DSKTT
+995 TT

-1010 EKNPEIVT
+1010 ERNPEIVT
-1018 DLGNVNDAEKGG
+1018 DLGNVNDTKKGG
-1030 E
+1030 K

>member
-71 RLTTLNKI
+71 RLTTLNKV
-79 FFEGNPNT
+79 FFEGSPNT
-87 YEINTI
+87 YEINTV

-103 AGYGLQDKFYLDNIA
+103 AGYGLQDKFYLDNIT

-133 KETEGTFSD
+133 KETEGSFSD
-142 DIGVA
+142 DIGIT
-147 DIGNGTPNKSMYA
+147 DIGNGTPNRSMYA

-171 GTDISVQET
+171 GTDILVQET
-180 QSQVNDAISS
+180 QSQVNDAVSS

-199 LDKYNIRPDQESSV
+199 LNKSDIRPDQVSSV
-213 DLVAKIMNDNPDC
+213 ELVAKIMNDNPDC
-226 RVQLDGYAD
+226 TVQLDGYAD
-235 KGTGNPP
+235 KDTGNPSI
-242 HNMTLSENRVK
+242 NMTLSEDRVK
-253 TVEQTLIEKGVSA
+253 TVEQVLMGKGVSTN
-266 DRITISYHGDTV
+266 RITISYHGDTV
-278 QPFVREMNRA
+278 QPFVGEMNRA
-288 VTCNFTGDISEE
+288 VTCNFTGDISEK
-300 TALSLKTLNESLKL
+300 TALGLKSLNESLKL
-314 NSMTDEK
+314 KSMPDEE

-327 LIKEHKKNV
+327 LINEHEKNV
-336 DETAAAKN
+336 IVTDDAKTT
-344 LYDTAK
+344 YDDAK
-350 KEYDELEQKLKNTEK
+350 KVYDELEQKIKDTKK

-391 YRTVWDGEEKLKI
+391 YRTVWDGEEKEKI
-404 AERIEKRYEA
+404 AERIKNRYIA
-414 FNNFANYFNNKDS
+414 FKDFADHFNNGA
-427 EASNQDDKQYK
+427 ETSNSKGEKYSD
-438 EIYKDIECAS
+438 IYKDIACGTGT
-448 DVVNQ
+448 VNR
-453 ILESDEDKFKDEMN
+453 IDSMDEDKFKNEMN
-467 KLTDEEKK
+467 NLTDDEKK
-475 ENIIDIF
+475 ENVIDIF
-482 RKAYA
+482 RQAYS

-498 KSESNNDYSKLKEE
+498 KSESNNQLSELKEK

-524 SDNSLGSENNPAGG
+524 PDNSLGSENNPAGG
-538 LYYNYKKA
+538 LYYNYKTA
-546 KDKQDSDPYSIQ
+546 KDKQDNDPYSIQ
-558 KNKVDVLNDIK
+558 KNKVDVLNDIM
-569 ANYPQLKQYQEYQST
+569 ANYPKLKQYQDYQNT
-584 KRQVRP
+584 KRQITP
-590 QLPTIDYEM
+590 QLPTIDYGM

-612 RIRESKNIRK
+612 RIREEKNIRK

-724 VHDIRNFKNSV
+724 VHDIRNFRKSV
-735 KNEIGEE
+735 QRLIGEVDE
-742 QGDLSNIAL
+742 ESYISNIAL

-771 EETGGLFDNV
+771 EETGGIFDNV
-781 TNLPNNDRRST
+781 TNLPNNDMRST

-811 KKYQPTSLAIPEVE
+811 KKYQPTSSEIPEVE
-825 DNFESWM
+825 D
-832 HPNDSLILGSKYNYK
+832 NYK
-847 SEQFKNEKDQIL
+847 SEQFKNEKGQIL
-859 SRFSK
+859 SRFNK
-864 SVNKDESKNLVRPDD
+864 SVNEDESKNLVRPDD

-956 VKGVTDSLNI
+956 VKGVSDALNI

-984 DLGNVNNSKIV
+984 NLGNVNNSKIINTQ
-995 DSKTT
+995 TT

-1010 EKNPEIVT
+1010 ERNPEIVT
-1018 DLGNVNDAEKGG
+1018 DLGNVNDTKKGG
-1030 E
+1030 K

>member
-9 VNKKFLYKYYAN
+9 VNKKFLYKYYTN

-71 RLTTLNKI
+71 RLTTLNKV
-79 FFEGNPNT
+79 FFEGSPNT
-87 YEINTI
+87 YEINTV

-103 AGYGLQDKFYLDNIA
+103 AGYGLQDKFYLDNIT

-133 KETEGTFSD
+133 KETEGSFSD
-142 DIGVA
+142 DIGIT
-147 DIGNGTPNKSMYA
+147 DIGNGTPNRSMYA

-171 GTDISVQET
+171 GTDILVQET
-180 QSQVNDAISS
+180 QSQVNDAVSS

-199 LDKYNIRPDQESSV
+199 LNKSDIRPDQVSSV
-213 DLVAKIMNDNPDC
+213 ELVAKIMNDNPDC
-226 RVQLDGYAD
+226 TVQLDGYAD
-235 KGTGNPP
+235 KDTGNPSI
-242 HNMTLSENRVK
+242 NMTLSEDRVK
-253 TVEQTLIEKGVSA
+253 TVEQVLMGKGVSA
-266 DRITISYHGDTV
+266 NRITISYHGDTV
-278 QPFVREMNRA
+278 QPFVGEMNRA
-288 VTCNFTGDISEE
+288 VTCNFTGDISEK
-300 TALSLKTLNESLKL
+300 TALGLKSLNESLKL
-314 NSMTDEK
+314 KSMPDEE

-327 LIKEHKKNV
+327 LINEHEKNV
-336 DETAAAKN
+336 IVTDDAKTT
-344 LYDTAK
+344 YDDAK
-350 KEYDELEQKLKNTEK
+350 KVYDELEQKIKDTKK

-391 YRTVWDGEEKLKI
+391 YRTVWDGEEKEKI
-404 AERIEKRYEA
+404 AERIKNRYIA
-414 FNNFANYFNNKDS
+414 FKDFADHFNNGA
-427 EASNQDDKQYK
+427 ETSNSKGEKYSD
-438 EIYKDIECAS
+438 IYKDIACGTGT
-448 DVVNQ
+448 VNR
-453 ILESDEDKFKDEMN
+453 IDSMDEDKFKNEMN
-467 KLTDEEKK
+467 NLTDDEKK
-475 ENIIDIF
+475 ENVIDIF
-482 RKAYA
+482 RQAYS

-498 KSESNNDYSKLKEE
+498 KSESNNQLSELKEK

-524 SDNSLGSENNPAGG
+524 PDNSLGSENNPAGG
-538 LYYNYKKA
+538 LYYNYKTA
-546 KDKQDSDPYSIQ
+546 KDKQDNDPYSIQ
-558 KNKVDVLNDIK
+558 KNKVDVLNDIM
-569 ANYPQLKQYQEYQST
+569 ANYPQLKQYQDYQNT
-584 KRQVRP
+584 KRQITP
-590 QLPTIDYEM
+590 QLPTIDYGM

-612 RIRESKNIRK
+612 RIREEKNIRK

-724 VHDIRNFKNSV
+724 VHDIRNFRKSV
-735 KNEIGEE
+735 QRLIGEVDE
-742 QGDLSNIAL
+742 ESYISNIAL

-771 EETGGLFDNV
+771 EETGGIFDNV
-781 TNLPNNDRRST
+781 TNLPNNDMRST

-811 KKYQPTSLAIPEVE
+811 KKYQPTSSEIPEVE
-825 DNFESWM
+825 D
-832 HPNDSLILGSKYNYK
+832 NYK
-847 SEQFKNEKDQIL
+847 SEQFKNEKGQIL
-859 SRFSK
+859 SRFNK
-864 SVNKDESKNLVRPDD
+864 SVNEDESKNLVRPDD

-956 VKGVTDSLNI
+956 VKGVTDALNI

-984 DLGNVNNSKIV
+984 NLGNVNNSKIINTQ
-995 DSKTT
+995 TT

-1018 DLGNVNDAEKGG
+1018 DLGNVNKIEKGG
-1030 E
+1030 K

>member
-9 VNKKFLYKYYAN
+9 VNKKFLYKYYTN

-71 RLTTLNKI
+71 RLTTLNKV
-79 FFEGNPNT
+79 FFEGSPNT
-87 YEINTI
+87 YEINTV

-103 AGYGLQDKFYLDNIA
+103 AGYGLQDKFYLDNIT

-133 KETEGTFSD
+133 KETEGSFSD
-142 DIGVA
+142 DIGIT
-147 DIGNGTPNKSMYA
+147 DIGNGTPNRSMYA

-171 GTDISVQET
+171 GTDILVQET
-180 QSQVNDAISS
+180 QSQVNDAVSS

-199 LDKYNIRPDQESSV
+199 LNKSDIRPDQVSSV
-213 DLVAKIMNDNPDC
+213 ELVAKIMNDNPDC
-226 RVQLDGYAD
+226 TVQLDGYAD
-235 KGTGNPP
+235 KDTGNPSI
-242 HNMTLSENRVK
+242 NMTLSEDRVK
-253 TVEQTLIEKGVSA
+253 TVEQVLMGKGVSA
-266 DRITISYHGDTV
+266 NRITISYHGDTV
-278 QPFVREMNRA
+278 QPFVGEMNRA
-288 VTCNFTGDISEE
+288 VTCNFTGDISEK
-300 TALSLKTLNESLKL
+300 TALGLKSLNESLKL
-314 NSMTDEK
+314 KSMPDEE

-327 LIKEHKKNV
+327 LINEHEKNV
-336 DETAAAKN
+336 IVTDDAKTT
-344 LYDTAK
+344 YDDAK
-350 KEYDELEQKLKNTEK
+350 KVYDELEQKIKDTKK

-391 YRTVWDGEEKLKI
+391 YRTVWDGEEKEKI
-404 AERIEKRYEA
+404 AERIKNRYIA
-414 FNNFANYFNNKDS
+414 FKDFADHFNNGA
-427 EASNQDDKQYK
+427 ETSNSKGEKYSD
-438 EIYKDIECAS
+438 IYKDIACGTGT
-448 DVVNQ
+448 VNR
-453 ILESDEDKFKDEMN
+453 IDSMDEDKFKNEMN
-467 KLTDEEKK
+467 NLTDDEKK
-475 ENIIDIF
+475 ENVIDIF
-482 RKAYA
+482 RQAYS

-498 KSESNNDYSKLKEE
+498 KSESNNQLSELKEK

-524 SDNSLGSENNPAGG
+524 PDNSLGSENNPAGG
-538 LYYNYKKA
+538 LYYNYKTA
-546 KDKQDSDPYSIQ
+546 KDKQDNDPYSIQ
-558 KNKVDVLNDIK
+558 KNKVDVLNDIM
-569 ANYPQLKQYQEYQST
+569 ANYPQLKQYQDYQNT
-584 KRQVRP
+584 KRQITP
-590 QLPTIDYEM
+590 QLPTIDYGM

-612 RIRESKNIRK
+612 RIREEKNIRK

-724 VHDIRNFKNSV
+724 VHDIRNFRKSV
-735 KNEIGEE
+735 QRLIGEVDE
-742 QGDLSNIAL
+742 ESYISNIAL

-771 EETGGLFDNV
+771 EETGGIFDNV
-781 TNLPNNDRRST
+781 TNLPNNDMRST

-811 KKYQPTSLAIPEVE
+811 KKYQPTSSEIPEVE
-825 DNFESWM
+825 D
-832 HPNDSLILGSKYNYK
+832 NYK
-847 SEQFKNEKDQIL
+847 SEQFKNEKGQIL
-859 SRFSK
+859 SRFNK
-864 SVNKDESKNLVRPDD
+864 SVNEDESKNLVRPDD

-956 VKGVTDSLNI
+956 VKGVTDVLNI

-984 DLGNVNNSKIV
+984 NLGNVNNSKIINTQ
-995 DSKTT
+995 TT

-1010 EKNPEIVT
+1010 ERNPEIVT
-1018 DLGNVNDAEKGG
+1018 DLGNVNDTKKGG
-1030 E
+1030 K

>member
-1 MGNIRETF
+1 MGNIRDTF
-9 VNKKFLYKYYAN
+9 VNKKFLYKYYTN
-21 SKNSIEDPI
+21 SRNSIEDPI

-48 PYDTTEILRGN
+48 PYDTTEILRGD
-59 GSDTELADKIET
+59 GSDTELAEKIEN
-71 RLTTLNKI
+71 RLTTLNKVY
-79 FFEGNPNT
+79 FEGNPNT

-103 AGYGLQDKFYLDNIA
+103 AGYGLQDKFYLDNIT

-142 DIGVA
+142 DIGIA
-147 DIGNGTPNKSMYA
+147 DIGNGTPNRSMYE
-160 QQSAVLNSIDP
+160 QQSDVLNTVDP
-171 GTDISVQET
+171 GTDILVQET
-180 QSQVNDAISS
+180 QSQVNDAVSS
-190 FKKIDIFFN
+190 FKKIDVFFN
-199 LDKYNIRPDQESSV
+199 LDKYDIRPDQESSV

-226 RVQLDGYAD
+226 TVQLDGYAD
-235 KGTGNPP
+235 KETGNPP
-242 HNMTLSENRVK
+242 HNMTLSENRVV
-253 TVEQTLIEKGVSA
+253 TVEEALISKGVPA
-266 DRITISYHGDTV
+266 NRITISHHGDTV
-278 QPFVREMNRA
+278 QPFVGEMNRA
-288 VTCNFTGDISEE
+288 VTCNFTGDISEK
-300 TALSLKTLNESLKL
+300 TALGLKSLNESLKL
-314 NSMTDEK
+314 KSMPEE

-327 LIKEHKKNV
+327 LIKEHDKNV
-336 DETAAAKN
+336 AATDAAKTV
-344 LYDTAK
+344 YDAAK
-350 KEYDELEQKLKNTEK
+350 KKYDELEKSLKDTEK
-365 SFKEQPYNVRSEFLD
+365 RFKEQPYDARSEFLD

-404 AERIEKRYEA
+404 AERIKNRYIS
-414 FNNFANYFNNKDS
+414 FKDFADYFNND
-427 EASNQDDKQYK
+427 ADTSNSKGEKYSD
-438 EIYKDIECAS
+438 IYKDITCTVDRLDSEN
-448 DVVNQ
+448 V
-453 ILESDEDKFKDEMN
+453 DKFKDEMN

-475 ENIIDIF
+475 ENVIEIF
-482 RKAYA
+482 KQAYS

-498 KSESNNDYSKLKEE
+498 KSESNNDYIKLKEE

-524 SDNSLGSENNPAGG
+524 PDNSLGSENNPAGG
-538 LYYNYKKA
+538 LYYNYKTA
-546 KDKQDSDPYSIQ
+546 KDKQDSDSYSIQ
-558 KNKVDVLNDIK
+558 KNKVDVLNDIM
-569 ANYPQLKQYQEYQST
+569 ANYPQLKQYQDYQNAKKQIT
-584 KRQVRP
+584 P
-590 QLPTIDYEM
+590 QLPAIDYEM

-612 RIRESKNIRK
+612 RIREAKNIRN

-751 MAINY
+751 MAVNY
-756 LSAIEFKFFDCEIIP
+756 LSAVEFKFFDCEIIP
-771 EETGGLFDNV
+771 EETGGIFDNV
-781 TNLPNNDRRST
+781 TNLPNNDMRST

-811 KKYQPTSLAIPEVE
+811 KKYQPTSSAIPEAE
-825 DNFESWM
+825 DKFES
-832 HPNDSLILGSKYNYK
+832 K
-847 SEQFKNEKDQIL
+847 QFKNEKDQIL
-859 SRFSK
+859 SRFNK
-864 SVNKDESKNLVRPDD
+864 SVNEDESKNLVRPDD
-879 GNFRRWFDN
+879 GNFRRWFDK
-888 SPVGNVNNNDYRDYV
+888 SSAGNVNNNDYRDYV

-917 EMVNDFALNSLVD
+917 EMVNDFALNSLVN

-956 VKGVTDSLNI
+956 VKGVTDALNI

-984 DLGNVNNSKIV
+984 DLGNVNNSKII
-995 DSKTT
+995 STQTT

-1018 DLGNVNDAEKGG
+1018 DLGNVNDTEKGG
-1030 E
+1030 K

>member
-71 RLTTLNKI
+71 RLTTLNKV
-79 FFEGNPNT
+79 FFEGSPNT
-87 YEINTI
+87 YEINTV

-103 AGYGLQDKFYLDNIA
+103 AGYGLQDKFYLDNIT

-133 KETEGTFSD
+133 KETEGSFSD
-142 DIGVA
+142 DIGIT
-147 DIGNGTPNKSMYA
+147 DIGNGTPNRSMYA

-171 GTDISVQET
+171 GTDILVQET
-180 QSQVNDAISS
+180 QSQVNDAVSS

-199 LDKYNIRPDQESSV
+199 LNKSDIRPDQVSSV
-213 DLVAKIMNDNPDC
+213 ELVAKIMNDNPDC
-226 RVQLDGYAD
+226 TVQLDGYAD
-235 KGTGNPP
+235 KDTGNPSI
-242 HNMTLSENRVK
+242 NMTLSEDRVK
-253 TVEQTLIEKGVSA
+253 TVEQVLMGKGVSA
-266 DRITISYHGDTV
+266 NRITISYHGDTV
-278 QPFVREMNRA
+278 QPFVGEMNRA
-288 VTCNFTGDISEE
+288 VTCNFTGDISEK
-300 TALSLKTLNESLKL
+300 TALGLKSLNESLKL
-314 NSMTDEK
+314 KSMPDEE

-327 LIKEHKKNV
+327 LINEHEKNV
-336 DETAAAKN
+336 IVTDDAKTT
-344 LYDTAK
+344 YDDAK
-350 KEYDELEQKLKNTEK
+350 KVYDELEQKIKDTKK

-380 FQNEMTKDIER
+380 FQNAMTKDIER
-391 YRTVWDGEEKLKI
+391 YRTVWDGEEKEKI
-404 AERIEKRYEA
+404 AERIKNRYIA
-414 FNNFANYFNNKDS
+414 FKDFADHFNNGA
-427 EASNQDDKQYK
+427 ETSNSKGEKYSD
-438 EIYKDIECAS
+438 IYKDIACGTGT
-448 DVVNQ
+448 VNR
-453 ILESDEDKFKDEMN
+453 IDSMDEDKFKNEMN
-467 KLTDEEKK
+467 NLTDDEKK
-475 ENIIDIF
+475 ENVIDIF
-482 RKAYA
+482 RQAYS

-498 KSESNNDYSKLKEE
+498 KSESNNQLSELKEK

-524 SDNSLGSENNPAGG
+524 PDNSLGSENNPAGG
-538 LYYNYKKA
+538 LYYNYKTA
-546 KDKQDSDPYSIQ
+546 KDKQDNDPYSIQ
-558 KNKVDVLNDIK
+558 KNKVDVLNDIM
-569 ANYPQLKQYQEYQST
+569 ANYPQLKQYQDYQNT
-584 KRQVRP
+584 KRQITP
-590 QLPTIDYEM
+590 QLPTIDYGM

-612 RIRESKNIRK
+612 RIREEKNIRK

-724 VHDIRNFKNSV
+724 VHDIRNFRKSV
-735 KNEIGEE
+735 QRLIGEVDE
-742 QGDLSNIAL
+742 ESYISNIAL

-771 EETGGLFDNV
+771 EETGGIFDNV
-781 TNLPNNDRRST
+781 TNLPNNDMRST

-811 KKYQPTSLAIPEVE
+811 KKYQPTSSEIPEVE
-825 DNFESWM
+825 D
-832 HPNDSLILGSKYNYK
+832 NYK
-847 SEQFKNEKDQIL
+847 SEQFKNEKGQIL
-859 SRFSK
+859 SRFNK
-864 SVNKDESKNLVRPDD
+864 SVNEDESKNLVRPDD

-956 VKGVTDSLNI
+956 VKGVTDALNI

-984 DLGNVNNSKIV
+984 NLGNVNNSKIINTQ
-995 DSKTT
+995 TT
-1000 EYIGKFTETE
+1000 EYIGKFTETK

-1018 DLGNVNDAEKGG
+1018 DLGNVNKIEKGG

>member
-9 VNKKFLYKYYAN
+9 VNKKFLYKYYTN
-21 SKNSIEDPI
+21 SRNNIEDPI

-71 RLTTLNKI
+71 RLTTLNKV
-79 FFEGNPNT
+79 FFEGSPNT
-87 YEINTI
+87 YEINTV

-103 AGYGLQDKFYLDNIA
+103 AGYGLQDKFYLDNIT

-133 KETEGTFSD
+133 KETEGSFSD
-142 DIGVA
+142 DIGIT
-147 DIGNGTPNKSMYA
+147 DIGNGTPNRSMYV

-171 GTDISVQET
+171 GTDILVQET
-180 QSQVNDAISS
+180 QSQVNDAVSS

-199 LDKYNIRPDQESSV
+199 LNKSDIRPDQVSSV
-213 DLVAKIMNDNPDC
+213 ELVAKIMNDNPDC
-226 RVQLDGYAD
+226 TVQLDGYAD
-235 KGTGNPP
+235 KDTGNPSI
-242 HNMTLSENRVK
+242 NMTLSEDRVK
-253 TVEQTLIEKGVSA
+253 TVEQVLMGKGVSA
-266 DRITISYHGDTV
+266 NRITISYHGDTV
-278 QPFVREMNRA
+278 QPFVGEMNRA
-288 VTCNFTGDISEE
+288 VTCNFTGDISEK
-300 TALSLKTLNESLKL
+300 TALGLKSLNESLKL
-314 NSMTDEK
+314 KSMPDEE

-327 LIKEHKKNV
+327 LINEHEKNV
-336 DETAAAKN
+336 IVTDDAKTT
-344 LYDTAK
+344 YDDAK
-350 KEYDELEQKLKNTEK
+350 KVYDELEQKIKDTKK

-391 YRTVWDGEEKLKI
+391 YRTVWDGEEKEKI
-404 AERIEKRYEA
+404 AERIKNKYIA
-414 FNNFANYFNNKDS
+414 FKDFADHFNNGA
-427 EASNQDDKQYK
+427 ETSNSKGEKYSD
-438 EIYKDIECAS
+438 IYKDIACGTGT
-448 DVVNQ
+448 VNR
-453 ILESDEDKFKDEMN
+453 IDSMDEDKFKNEMN
-467 KLTDEEKK
+467 NLTDDEKK
-475 ENIIDIF
+475 ENVIDIF
-482 RKAYA
+482 RQAYS

-498 KSESNNDYSKLKEE
+498 KSESNNQLSELKEK

-524 SDNSLGSENNPAGG
+524 PDNSLGSENNPAGG
-538 LYYNYKKA
+538 LYYNYKTA
-546 KDKQDSDPYSIQ
+546 KDKQDNDPYSIQ
-558 KNKVDVLNDIK
+558 KNKVDVLNDIM
-569 ANYPQLKQYQEYQST
+569 ANYPKLKQYQDYQNT
-584 KRQVRP
+584 KRQITP
-590 QLPTIDYEM
+590 QLPTIDYGM

-612 RIRESKNIRK
+612 RIREEKNIRK

-653 ITGLDEAYKKYFDAK
+653 ITGLDEAYKKYFDTK

-724 VHDIRNFKNSV
+724 VHDIRNFRKSV
-735 KNEIGEE
+735 QRLIGEVDE
-742 QGDLSNIAL
+742 ESYISNIAL

-771 EETGGLFDNV
+771 EETGGIFDNV
-781 TNLPNNDRRST
+781 TNLPNNDMRST

-811 KKYQPTSLAIPEVE
+811 KKYQPTSSEIPEVE
-825 DNFESWM
+825 D
-832 HPNDSLILGSKYNYK
+832 NYK
-847 SEQFKNEKDQIL
+847 SEQFKNEKGQIL
-859 SRFSK
+859 SRFNK
-864 SVNKDESKNLVRPDD
+864 SVNEDESKNLVRPDD

-956 VKGVTDSLNI
+956 VKGVSDALNI

-984 DLGNVNNSKIV
+984 NLGNVNNSKIINTQ
-995 DSKTT
+995 TT

-1010 EKNPEIVT
+1010 ERNPEIVT
-1018 DLGNVNDAEKGG
+1018 DLGNVNDIKKGG
-1030 E
+1030 K

>member
-71 RLTTLNKI
+71 RLTTLNKV
-79 FFEGNPNT
+79 FFEGSPNT
-87 YEINTI
+87 YEINTV

-103 AGYGLQDKFYLDNIA
+103 AGYGLQDKFYLDNIT

-133 KETEGTFSD
+133 KETEGSFSD
-142 DIGVA
+142 DIGIT
-147 DIGNGTPNKSMYA
+147 DIGNGTPNRSMYA

-171 GTDISVQET
+171 GTDILVQET
-180 QSQVNDAISS
+180 QSQVNDAVSS

-199 LDKYNIRPDQESSV
+199 LNKSDIRPDQVSSV
-213 DLVAKIMNDNPDC
+213 ELVAKIMNDNPDC
-226 RVQLDGYAD
+226 TVQLDGYAD
-235 KGTGNPP
+235 KDTGNPSI
-242 HNMTLSENRVK
+242 NMTLSEDRVK
-253 TVEQTLIEKGVSA
+253 TVEQVLMGKGVSTN
-266 DRITISYHGDTV
+266 RITISYHGDTV
-278 QPFVREMNRA
+278 QPFVGEMNRA
-288 VTCNFTGDISEE
+288 VTCNFTGDISEK
-300 TALSLKTLNESLKL
+300 TALGLKSLNESLKL
-314 NSMTDEK
+314 KSMPDEE

-327 LIKEHKKNV
+327 LINEHEKNV
-336 DETAAAKN
+336 IVTDDAKTT
-344 LYDTAK
+344 YDDAK
-350 KEYDELEQKLKNTEK
+350 KVYDELEQKIKDTKK

-380 FQNEMTKDIER
+380 FQNAMTKDIER
-391 YRTVWDGEEKLKI
+391 YRTVWDGEEKEKI
-404 AERIEKRYEA
+404 AERIKNRYIA
-414 FNNFANYFNNKDS
+414 FKDFADHFNNGA
-427 EASNQDDKQYK
+427 ETSNSKGEKYSD
-438 EIYKDIECAS
+438 IYKDIACGTGT
-448 DVVNQ
+448 VNR
-453 ILESDEDKFKDEMN
+453 IDSMDEDKFKNEMN
-467 KLTDEEKK
+467 NLTDDEKK
-475 ENIIDIF
+475 ENVIDIF
-482 RKAYA
+482 RQAYS

-498 KSESNNDYSKLKEE
+498 KSESNNQLSELKEK

-524 SDNSLGSENNPAGG
+524 PDNSLGSENNPAGG
-538 LYYNYKKA
+538 LYYNYKTA
-546 KDKQDSDPYSIQ
+546 KDKQDNDPYSIQ
-558 KNKVDVLNDIK
+558 KNKVDVLNDIM
-569 ANYPQLKQYQEYQST
+569 ANYPQLKQYQDYQNT
-584 KRQVRP
+584 KRQITP
-590 QLPTIDYEM
+590 QLPTIDYGM

-612 RIRESKNIRK
+612 RIREEKNIRK

-771 EETGGLFDNV
+771 EETGGIFDNV
-781 TNLPNNDRRST
+781 TNLPNNDMRST

-811 KKYQPTSLAIPEVE
+811 KKYQPTSSEIPEVE
-825 DNFESWM
+825 D
-832 HPNDSLILGSKYNYK
+832 NYK
-847 SEQFKNEKDQIL
+847 SEQFKNEKGQIL
-859 SRFSK
+859 SRFNK
-864 SVNKDESKNLVRPDD
+864 SVNEDESKNLVRLDD

-956 VKGVTDSLNI
+956 VKGVTDALNI

-984 DLGNVNNSKIV
+984 NLGNVNNSKIINTQ
-995 DSKTT
+995 TT

-1018 DLGNVNDAEKGG
+1018 DLGNVNKIEKGG
-1030 E
+1030 K

>member
-71 RLTTLNKI
+71 RLTTLNKV
-79 FFEGNPNT
+79 FFEGSPNT
-87 YEINTI
+87 YEINTV

-98 LGDRL
+98 LGDRH
-103 AGYGLQDKFYLDNIA
+103 AGYGLQDKFYLDNIT

-133 KETEGTFSD
+133 KETEGSFSD
-142 DIGVA
+142 DIGIT
-147 DIGNGTPNKSMYA
+147 DIGNGTPNRSMYA

-171 GTDISVQET
+171 GTDILVQET
-180 QSQVNDAISS
+180 QSQVNDAVSS
-190 FKKIDIFFN
+190 FKKIDIFFTLN
-199 LDKYNIRPDQESSV
+199 KSDIRPDQVSSV
-213 DLVAKIMNDNPDC
+213 ELVAKIMNDNPDC
-226 RVQLDGYAD
+226 TVQLDGYAD
-235 KGTGNPP
+235 KDTGNPSI
-242 HNMTLSENRVK
+242 NMTLSEDRVK
-253 TVEQTLIEKGVSA
+253 TVEQVLMGKGVSA
-266 DRITISYHGDTV
+266 NRITISYHGDTV
-278 QPFVREMNRA
+278 QPFVGEMNRA
-288 VTCNFTGDISEE
+288 VTCNFTGDISEK
-300 TALSLKTLNESLKL
+300 TALGLKSLNESLKL
-314 NSMTDEK
+314 KSMPDEE

-327 LIKEHKKNV
+327 LINEHEKNV
-336 DETAAAKN
+336 IVTDDAKTT
-344 LYDTAK
+344 YDDAK
-350 KEYDELEQKLKNTEK
+350 KVYDELEQKIKDTKK

-380 FQNEMTKDIER
+380 FQNAMTKDIER
-391 YRTVWDGEEKLKI
+391 YRTVWDGEEKEKI
-404 AERIEKRYEA
+404 AERIKNRYITFKDFA
-414 FNNFANYFNNKDS
+414 DHFNNGA
-427 EASNQDDKQYK
+427 ETSNSKGEKYSD
-438 EIYKDIECAS
+438 IYKDIACGTGT
-448 DVVNQ
+448 VNR
-453 ILESDEDKFKDEMN
+453 IDSMDEDKFKNEMN
-467 KLTDEEKK
+467 NLTDDEKK
-475 ENIIDIF
+475 ENVIDIF
-482 RKAYA
+482 RQAYS

-498 KSESNNDYSKLKEE
+498 KSESNNQLSELKEK

-524 SDNSLGSENNPAGG
+524 PDNSLGSENNPAGG
-538 LYYNYKKA
+538 LYYNYKTA
-546 KDKQDSDPYSIQ
+546 KDKQDNDPYSIQ
-558 KNKVDVLNDIK
+558 KNKVDVLNDIM
-569 ANYPQLKQYQEYQST
+569 ANYPQLKQYQDYQNT
-584 KRQVRP
+584 KRQITP
-590 QLPTIDYEM
+590 QLPTIDYGM

-612 RIRESKNIRK
+612 RIREEKNIRK

-724 VHDIRNFKNSV
+724 VHDIRNFRKSV
-735 KNEIGEE
+735 QRLIGEVDE
-742 QGDLSNIAL
+742 ESYISNIAL

-771 EETGGLFDNV
+771 EETGGIFDNV
-781 TNLPNNDRRST
+781 TNLPNNDMRST

-811 KKYQPTSLAIPEVE
+811 KKYQPTSSEIPEVE
-825 DNFESWM
+825 D
-832 HPNDSLILGSKYNYK
+832 NYK
-847 SEQFKNEKDQIL
+847 SEQFKNEKGQIL
-859 SRFSK
+859 SRFNK
-864 SVNKDESKNLVRPDD
+864 SVNEDESKNLVRPDD

-956 VKGVTDSLNI
+956 VKGVTDALNI

-984 DLGNVNNSKIV
+984 NLGNVNNSKIINTQ
-995 DSKTT
+995 TT

-1018 DLGNVNDAEKGG
+1018 DLGNVNDIEKGG

>member
-71 RLTTLNKI
+71 RLTTLNKV
-79 FFEGNPNT
+79 FFEGSPNT
-87 YEINTI
+87 YEINTV

-103 AGYGLQDKFYLDNIA
+103 AGYGLQDKFYLDNIT

-133 KETEGTFSD
+133 KETEGSFSD
-142 DIGVA
+142 DIGIT
-147 DIGNGTPNKSMYA
+147 DIGNGTPNRSMYA

-171 GTDISVQET
+171 GTDILVQEM
-180 QSQVNDAISS
+180 QSQVNDAVSS

-199 LDKYNIRPDQESSV
+199 LNKSDIRPDQVSSV
-213 DLVAKIMNDNPDC
+213 ELVAKIMNDNPDC
-226 RVQLDGYAD
+226 TVQLDGYAD
-235 KGTGNPP
+235 KDTGNPSI
-242 HNMTLSENRVK
+242 NMTLSEDRVK
-253 TVEQTLIEKGVSA
+253 TVEQVLMGKGVSA
-266 DRITISYHGDTV
+266 NRITISYHGDTV
-278 QPFVREMNRA
+278 QPFVGEMNRA
-288 VTCNFTGDISEE
+288 VTCNFTGDISEK
-300 TALSLKTLNESLKL
+300 TALGLKSLNESLKL
-314 NSMTDEK
+314 KSMPDEE

-327 LIKEHKKNV
+327 LINEHEKNV
-336 DETAAAKN
+336 IVTDDAKTT
-344 LYDTAK
+344 YDDAK
-350 KEYDELEQKLKNTEK
+350 KVYDELEQKIKDTKK

-380 FQNEMTKDIER
+380 FQNAMTKDIER
-391 YRTVWDGEEKLKI
+391 YRTVWDGEEKEKI
-404 AERIEKRYEA
+404 AERIKNRYIA
-414 FNNFANYFNNKDS
+414 FKDFADHFNNGA
-427 EASNQDDKQYK
+427 ETSNSKGEKYSD
-438 EIYKDIECAS
+438 IYKDIACGTGT
-448 DVVNQ
+448 VNR
-453 ILESDEDKFKDEMN
+453 IDSMDEDKFKNEMN
-467 KLTDEEKK
+467 NLTDDEKK
-475 ENIIDIF
+475 ENVIDIF
-482 RKAYA
+482 RQAYS

-498 KSESNNDYSKLKEE
+498 KSESNNQLSELKEK

-524 SDNSLGSENNPAGG
+524 PDNSLGSENNPAGG
-538 LYYNYKKA
+538 LYYNYKTA
-546 KDKQDSDPYSIQ
+546 KDKQDNDPYSIQ
-558 KNKVDVLNDIK
+558 KNKVDVLNDIM
-569 ANYPQLKQYQEYQST
+569 ANYPQLKQYQDYQNT
-584 KRQVRP
+584 KRQITP
-590 QLPTIDYEM
+590 QLPTIDYGM

-612 RIRESKNIRK
+612 RIREEKNIRK

-724 VHDIRNFKNSV
+724 VHDIRNFRKSV
-735 KNEIGEE
+735 QRLIGEVDE
-742 QGDLSNIAL
+742 ESYISNIAL

-771 EETGGLFDNV
+771 EETGGIFDNV
-781 TNLPNNDRRST
+781 TNLPNNDMRST

-811 KKYQPTSLAIPEVE
+811 KKYQPTSSEIPEVE
-825 DNFESWM
+825 D
-832 HPNDSLILGSKYNYK
+832 NYK
-847 SEQFKNEKDQIL
+847 SEQFKNEKGQIL
-859 SRFSK
+859 SRFNK
-864 SVNKDESKNLVRPDD
+864 SVNEDESKNLVRPDD

-956 VKGVTDSLNI
+956 VKGVTDALNI

-984 DLGNVNNSKIV
+984 NLGNVNNSKIV

-1018 DLGNVNDAEKGG
+1018 DLGNVNDIEKGG

>member
-1 MGNIRETF
+1 MGNIRDTY
-9 VNKKFLYKYYAN
+9 VNKKFLYKYYTN
-21 SKNSIEDPI
+21 SRNNIEDPI

-71 RLTTLNKI
+71 RLTTLNKV

-87 YEINTI
+87 YEINTV

-103 AGYGLQDKFYLDNIA
+103 AGYGLQDKFYLDNIT

-133 KETEGTFSD
+133 KETEGSFSD
-142 DIGVA
+142 DIGIT
-147 DIGNGTPNKSMYA
+147 DIGNGTPNRSMYA
-160 QQSAVLNSIDP
+160 QQSTVLNSIDP
-171 GTDISVQET
+171 GTDILVQET
-180 QSQVNDAISS
+180 QSQVNDAVSS

-199 LDKYNIRPDQESSV
+199 LNKSDIRPDQVSSV
-213 DLVAKIMNDNPDC
+213 ELVAKIMNDNPDC
-226 RVQLDGYAD
+226 TVQLDGYAD
-235 KGTGNPP
+235 KDTGNPP
-242 HNMTLSENRVK
+242 INMTLSEERVK
-253 TVEQTLIEKGVSA
+253 TVEQVLMGKGVPA
-266 DRITISYHGDTV
+266 NRITISYHGDTV
-278 QPFVREMNRA
+278 QPFVGEMNRA
-288 VTCNFTGDISEE
+288 VTCNFTGDISEK
-300 TALSLKTLNESLKL
+300 TALGLKSLNESLKL
-314 NSMTDEK
+314 K
-321 GKEQNE
+321 QNE
-327 LIKEHKKNV
+327 LINEHEKNV
-336 DETAAAKN
+336 IVTDDAKTT
-344 LYDTAK
+344 YDDAK
-350 KEYDELEQKLKNTEK
+350 KVYDELEQKIKDTKK

-391 YRTVWDGEEKLKI
+391 YRTVWDGEEKEKI
-404 AERIEKRYEA
+404 AERIKNRYIA
-414 FNNFANYFNNKDS
+414 FKDFADHFNNGA
-427 EASNQDDKQYK
+427 ETSNSKGEKYSD
-438 EIYKDIECAS
+438 IYKDIAC
-448 DVVNQ
+448 DTGTVNR
-453 ILESDEDKFKDEMN
+453 IDSMDEDKFKNEMN
-467 KLTDEEKK
+467 NLTDDEKK
-475 ENIIDIF
+475 ENVIDIF
-482 RKAYA
+482 RQAYS

-498 KSESNNDYSKLKEE
+498 KSESNNQLSELKEK

-524 SDNSLGSENNPAGG
+524 PDNSLGSENNPAGG
-538 LYYNYKKA
+538 LYYNYKTA
-546 KDKQDSDPYSIQ
+546 KDKQDNDPYSIQ
-558 KNKVDVLNDIK
+558 KNKVDVLNDIM
-569 ANYPQLKQYQEYQST
+569 ANYPQLKQYQDYQNT
-584 KRQVRP
+584 KRQITP
-590 QLPTIDYEM
+590 QLPTIDYGM

-612 RIRESKNIRK
+612 RIREAKYIRK

-724 VHDIRNFKNSV
+724 VHDIRNFRKSV
-735 KNEIGEE
+735 QRLIGEVDE
-742 QGDLSNIAL
+742 ESYISNIAL

-771 EETGGLFDNV
+771 EETGGIFDNV
-781 TNLPNNDRRST
+781 TNLPNNDMRST

-811 KKYQPTSLAIPEVE
+811 KKYQPTSSEIPEVK
-825 DNFESWM
+825 DNLESWI
-832 HPNDSLILGSKYNYK
+832 HPNETGKYNYK

-859 SRFSK
+859 SRFNK
-864 SVNKDESKNLVRPDD
+864 SVNENESKNLVRPDD
-879 GNFRRWFDN
+879 GNFRRWFDS

-903 RRDSSVAVDDYYKS
+903 RRDSAVAVDDYYKS

-956 VKGVTDSLNI
+956 VKGVTDALNI

-984 DLGNVNNSKIV
+984 NLGNVNNSKIINTQ
-995 DSKTT
+995 TT

-1010 EKNPEIVT
+1010 VRNPEIVT
-1018 DLGNVNDAEKGG
+1018 DLGNVNDIEKGG
-1030 E
+1030 K

>member
-71 RLTTLNKI
+71 RLTTLNKV
-79 FFEGNPNT
+79 FFEGSPNT
-87 YEINTI
+87 YEINTV

-103 AGYGLQDKFYLDNIA
+103 AGYGLQDKFYLDNIT

-133 KETEGTFSD
+133 KETEGSFSD
-142 DIGVA
+142 DIGIT
-147 DIGNGTPNKSMYA
+147 DIGNGTPNRSMYA

-171 GTDISVQET
+171 GTDILVQET
-180 QSQVNDAISS
+180 QSQVNDAVSS

-199 LDKYNIRPDQESSV
+199 LNKSDIRPDQVSSV
-213 DLVAKIMNDNPDC
+213 ELVAKIMNDNPDC
-226 RVQLDGYAD
+226 TVQLDGYAD
-235 KGTGNPP
+235 KDTGNPSI
-242 HNMTLSENRVK
+242 NMTLSEDRVK
-253 TVEQTLIEKGVSA
+253 TVEQVLMGKGVSTN
-266 DRITISYHGDTV
+266 RITISYHGDTV
-278 QPFVREMNRA
+278 QPFVGEMNRA
-288 VTCNFTGDISEE
+288 VTCNFTGDISEK
-300 TALSLKTLNESLKL
+300 TALGLKSLNESLKL
-314 NSMTDEK
+314 KSMPDEE

-327 LIKEHKKNV
+327 LINEHEKNV
-336 DETAAAKN
+336 IVTDDAKTT
-344 LYDTAK
+344 YDDAK
-350 KEYDELEQKLKNTEK
+350 KVYDELEQKIKDTKK

-380 FQNEMTKDIER
+380 FQNAMTKDIER
-391 YRTVWDGEEKLKI
+391 YRTVWDGEEKEKI
-404 AERIEKRYEA
+404 AERIKNRYIA
-414 FNNFANYFNNKDS
+414 FKDFADHFNNGA
-427 EASNQDDKQYK
+427 ETSNSKGEKYSD
-438 EIYKDIECAS
+438 IYKDIACGTGT
-448 DVVNQ
+448 VNR
-453 ILESDEDKFKDEMN
+453 IDSMDEDKFKNEMN
-467 KLTDEEKK
+467 NLTDDEKK
-475 ENIIDIF
+475 ENVIDIF
-482 RKAYA
+482 RQAYS

-498 KSESNNDYSKLKEE
+498 KSESNNQLSELKEK

-524 SDNSLGSENNPAGG
+524 PDNSLGSENNPAGG
-538 LYYNYKKA
+538 LYYNYKTA
-546 KDKQDSDPYSIQ
+546 KDKQDNDPYSIQ
-558 KNKVDVLNDIK
+558 KNKVDVLNDIM
-569 ANYPQLKQYQEYQST
+569 ANYPKLKQYQDYQNT
-584 KRQVRP
+584 KRQITP
-590 QLPTIDYEM
+590 QLPTIDYGM

-612 RIRESKNIRK
+612 RIREEKNIRK

-724 VHDIRNFKNSV
+724 VHDIRNFRKSV
-735 KNEIGEE
+735 QRLIGEVDE
-742 QGDLSNIAL
+742 ESYISNIAL

-771 EETGGLFDNV
+771 EETGGIFDNV
-781 TNLPNNDRRST
+781 TNLPNNDMRST

-811 KKYQPTSLAIPEVE
+811 KKYQPTSSEIPEVE
-825 DNFESWM
+825 D
-832 HPNDSLILGSKYNYK
+832 NYK
-847 SEQFKNEKDQIL
+847 SEQFKNEKGQIL
-859 SRFSK
+859 SRFNK
-864 SVNKDESKNLVRPDD
+864 SVNEDESKNLVRPDD

-956 VKGVTDSLNI
+956 VKGVSDALNI

-984 DLGNVNNSKIV
+984 NLGNVNNSKIINTQ
-995 DSKTT
+995 TT

-1010 EKNPEIVT
+1010 ERNPEIVT
-1018 DLGNVNDAEKGG
+1018 DLGNVNDTKKGG
-1030 E
+1030 K

>member
-9 VNKKFLYKYYAN
+9 VNKKFLYKYYTN
-21 SKNSIEDPI
+21 SRNSIEDPI

-71 RLTTLNKI
+71 RLTTLNKV
-79 FFEGNPNT
+79 FFEGSPNT
-87 YEINTI
+87 YEINTV

-103 AGYGLQDKFYLDNIA
+103 AGYGLQDKFYLDNIT

-133 KETEGTFSD
+133 KETEGSFSD
-142 DIGVA
+142 DIGIT
-147 DIGNGTPNKSMYA
+147 DIGNGTPNRSMYA
-160 QQSAVLNSIDP
+160 QQSTVLNSIDP
-171 GTDISVQET
+171 GTDILVQET
-180 QSQVNDAISS
+180 QSQVNDAVSS

-199 LDKYNIRPDQESSV
+199 LNKSDIRPDQVSSV
-213 DLVAKIMNDNPDC
+213 ELVAKIMNDNPDC
-226 RVQLDGYAD
+226 TVQLDGYAD
-235 KGTGNPP
+235 KDTGNPSI
-242 HNMTLSENRVK
+242 NMTLSEDRVK
-253 TVEQTLIEKGVSA
+253 TVEQVLMGKGVSTN
-266 DRITISYHGDTV
+266 RITISYHGDTV
-278 QPFVREMNRA
+278 QPFVGEMNRA
-288 VTCNFTGDISEE
+288 VTCNFTGDISEK
-300 TALSLKTLNESLKL
+300 TALGLKSLNESLKL
-314 NSMTDEK
+314 KSMPDEE

-327 LIKEHKKNV
+327 LINEHEKNV
-336 DETAAAKN
+336 IVTDDAKTT
-344 LYDTAK
+344 YDDAK
-350 KEYDELEQKLKNTEK
+350 KVYDELEQKIKDIKK

-380 FQNEMTKDIER
+380 FQNAMTKDIER
-391 YRTVWDGEEKLKI
+391 YRTVWDGEEKEKI
-404 AERIEKRYEA
+404 AERIKNRYIA
-414 FNNFANYFNNKDS
+414 FKDFADYFNNGA
-427 EASNQDDKQYK
+427 ETSNSKGEKYSD
-438 EIYKDIECAS
+438 IYKDIACGTGT
-448 DVVNQ
+448 VNR
-453 ILESDEDKFKDEMN
+453 IDSMDEDKFKNEMN
-467 KLTDEEKK
+467 NLTDDEKK
-475 ENIIDIF
+475 ENVIDIF
-482 RKAYA
+482 RQAYS

-498 KSESNNDYSKLKEE
+498 KSESNNQLSELKEK

-524 SDNSLGSENNPAGG
+524 PDNSLGSENNPAGG
-538 LYYNYKKA
+538 LYYNYKTA
-546 KDKQDSDPYSIQ
+546 KDKQDNDPYSIQ
-558 KNKVDVLNDIK
+558 KNKVDVLNDIM
-569 ANYPQLKQYQEYQST
+569 ANYPKLKQYQDYQNT
-584 KRQVRP
+584 KRQITP
-590 QLPTIDYEM
+590 QLPTIDYGM

-612 RIRESKNIRK
+612 RIREEKNIRK

-724 VHDIRNFKNSV
+724 VHDIRNFRKSV
-735 KNEIGEE
+735 QRLIGEVDE
-742 QGDLSNIAL
+742 ESYISNIAL

-771 EETGGLFDNV
+771 EETGGIFDNV
-781 TNLPNNDRRST
+781 TNLPNNDMRST

-811 KKYQPTSLAIPEVE
+811 KKYQPTSSEIPEVE
-825 DNFESWM
+825 D
-832 HPNDSLILGSKYNYK
+832 NYK
-847 SEQFKNEKDQIL
+847 SEQFKNEKGQIL
-859 SRFSK
+859 SRFNK
-864 SVNKDESKNLVRPDD
+864 SVNEDESKNLVRPDD

-956 VKGVTDSLNI
+956 VKGVSDALNI

-984 DLGNVNNSKIV
+984 NLGNVNNSKIINTQ
-995 DSKTT
+995 TT
-1000 EYIGKFTETE
+1000 EYIGKFTETK

-1018 DLGNVNDAEKGG
+1018 DLGNVNDTKKGG
-1030 E
+1030 K

>member
-48 PYDTTEILRGN
+48 PYDITEILRGN

-71 RLTTLNKI
+71 RLTTLNKV
-79 FFEGNPNT
+79 FFEGSPNT
-87 YEINTI
+87 YEINTV

-103 AGYGLQDKFYLDNIA
+103 AGYGLQDKFYLDNIT

-133 KETEGTFSD
+133 KETEGSFSD
-142 DIGVA
+142 DIGIT
-147 DIGNGTPNKSMYA
+147 DIGNGTPNRSMYA

-171 GTDISVQET
+171 GTDILVQET
-180 QSQVNDAISS
+180 QSQVNDAVSS

-199 LDKYNIRPDQESSV
+199 LNKSDIRPDQVSSV
-213 DLVAKIMNDNPDC
+213 ELVAKIMNDNPDC
-226 RVQLDGYAD
+226 TVQLDGYAD
-235 KGTGNPP
+235 KDTGNPSI
-242 HNMTLSENRVK
+242 NMTLSEDRVK
-253 TVEQTLIEKGVSA
+253 TVEQVLMGKGVSTN
-266 DRITISYHGDTV
+266 RITISYHGDTV
-278 QPFVREMNRA
+278 QPFVGEMNRA
-288 VTCNFTGDISEE
+288 VTCNFTGDISEK
-300 TALSLKTLNESLKL
+300 TALGLKSLNESLKL
-314 NSMTDEK
+314 KSMPDEE

-327 LIKEHKKNV
+327 LINEHEKNV
-336 DETAAAKN
+336 IVTDDAKTT
-344 LYDTAK
+344 YDDAK
-350 KEYDELEQKLKNTEK
+350 KVYDELEQKIKDTKK

-391 YRTVWDGEEKLKI
+391 YRTVWDGEEKEKI
-404 AERIEKRYEA
+404 AERIKNRYIA
-414 FNNFANYFNNKDS
+414 FKDFADHFNNGA
-427 EASNQDDKQYK
+427 ETSNSKGEKYSD
-438 EIYKDIECAS
+438 IYKDIACGTGT
-448 DVVNQ
+448 VNR
-453 ILESDEDKFKDEMN
+453 IDSMDEDKFKNEIN
-467 KLTDEEKK
+467 NLTDDEKK
-475 ENIIDIF
+475 ENVIDIF
-482 RKAYA
+482 RQAYS

-498 KSESNNDYSKLKEE
+498 KSESNNQLSELKEK

-524 SDNSLGSENNPAGG
+524 PDNSLGSENNPAGG
-538 LYYNYKKA
+538 LYYNYKTA
-546 KDKQDSDPYSIQ
+546 KDKQDNDPYSIQ
-558 KNKVDVLNDIK
+558 KNKVDVLNDIM
-569 ANYPQLKQYQEYQST
+569 ANYPKLKQYQDYQNT
-584 KRQVRP
+584 KRQITP
-590 QLPTIDYEM
+590 QLPTIDYGM

-612 RIRESKNIRK
+612 RIREEKNIRK

-724 VHDIRNFKNSV
+724 VHDIRNFRKSV
-735 KNEIGEE
+735 QRLIGEVDE
-742 QGDLSNIAL
+742 ESYISNIAL

-771 EETGGLFDNV
+771 EETGGIFDNV
-781 TNLPNNDRRST
+781 TNLPNNDMRST

-811 KKYQPTSLAIPEVE
+811 KKYQPTSSEIPEVE
-825 DNFESWM
+825 D
-832 HPNDSLILGSKYNYK
+832 NYK
-847 SEQFKNEKDQIL
+847 SEQFKNEKGQIL
-859 SRFSK
+859 SRFNK
-864 SVNKDESKNLVRPDD
+864 SVNEDESKNLVRPDD

-956 VKGVTDSLNI
+956 VKGVSDALNI

-984 DLGNVNNSKIV
+984 NLGNVNNSKIINTQ
-995 DSKTT
+995 TT

-1010 EKNPEIVT
+1010 ERNPEIVT
-1018 DLGNVNDAEKGG
+1018 DLGNVNDTKKGG
-1030 E
+1030 K

>member
-71 RLTTLNKI
+71 RLTTLNKV
-79 FFEGNPNT
+79 FFEGSPNT
-87 YEINTI
+87 YEINTV

-103 AGYGLQDKFYLDNIA
+103 AGYGLQDKFYLDNIT

-133 KETEGTFSD
+133 KETEGSFSD
-142 DIGVA
+142 DIGIT
-147 DIGNGTPNKSMYA
+147 DIGNGTPNRSMYA

-171 GTDISVQET
+171 GTDILVQET
-180 QSQVNDAISS
+180 QSQVNDALSS

-199 LDKYNIRPDQESSV
+199 LNKSDIRPDQVSSV
-213 DLVAKIMNDNPDC
+213 ELVAKIMNDNPDC
-226 RVQLDGYAD
+226 TVQLDGYAD
-235 KGTGNPP
+235 KDTGNPSI
-242 HNMTLSENRVK
+242 NMTLSEDRVK
-253 TVEQTLIEKGVSA
+253 TVEQVLMGKGVSA
-266 DRITISYHGDTV
+266 NRITISYHGDTV
-278 QPFVREMNRA
+278 QPFVGEMNRA
-288 VTCNFTGDISEE
+288 VTCNFTGDISEK
-300 TALSLKTLNESLKL
+300 TALGLKSLNESLKL
-314 NSMTDEK
+314 KSMPDEE

-327 LIKEHKKNV
+327 LINEHEKNV
-336 DETAAAKN
+336 IVTDDAKTT
-344 LYDTAK
+344 YDDAK
-350 KEYDELEQKLKNTEK
+350 KVYDELEQKIKDTKK

-380 FQNEMTKDIER
+380 FQNAMTKDIER
-391 YRTVWDGEEKLKI
+391 YRTVWDGEEKEKI
-404 AERIEKRYEA
+404 AERIKNRYITFKDFA
-414 FNNFANYFNNKDS
+414 DHFNNGA
-427 EASNQDDKQYK
+427 ETSNSKGEKYSD
-438 EIYKDIECAS
+438 IYKDIACGTGT
-448 DVVNQ
+448 VNR
-453 ILESDEDKFKDEMN
+453 IDSMDEDKFKNEMN
-467 KLTDEEKK
+467 NLTDDEKK
-475 ENIIDIF
+475 ENVIDIF
-482 RKAYA
+482 RQAYS

-498 KSESNNDYSKLKEE
+498 KSESNNQLSELKEK

-524 SDNSLGSENNPAGG
+524 PDNSLGSENNPAGG
-538 LYYNYKKA
+538 LYYNYKTA
-546 KDKQDSDPYSIQ
+546 KDKQDNDPYSIQ
-558 KNKVDVLNDIK
+558 KNKVDVLNDIM
-569 ANYPQLKQYQEYQST
+569 ANYPQLKQYQDYQNT
-584 KRQVRP
+584 KRQITP
-590 QLPTIDYEM
+590 QLPTIDYGM

-612 RIRESKNIRK
+612 RIREEKNIRK

-724 VHDIRNFKNSV
+724 VHDIRNFRKSV
-735 KNEIGEE
+735 QRLIGEVDE
-742 QGDLSNIAL
+742 ESYISNIAL

-771 EETGGLFDNV
+771 EETGGIFDNV
-781 TNLPNNDRRST
+781 TNLPNNDMRST

-811 KKYQPTSLAIPEVE
+811 KKYQPTSSEIPEVE
-825 DNFESWM
+825 D
-832 HPNDSLILGSKYNYK
+832 NYK
-847 SEQFKNEKDQIL
+847 SEQFKNEKGQIL
-859 SRFSK
+859 SRFNK
-864 SVNKDESKNLVRPDD
+864 SVNEDESKNLVRPDD

-956 VKGVTDSLNI
+956 VKGVTDALNI

-984 DLGNVNNSKIV
+984 NLGNVNNSKIINTQ
-995 DSKTT
+995 TT

-1018 DLGNVNDAEKGG
+1018 DLGNVNKIEKGG
-1030 E
+1030 K

>member
-71 RLTTLNKI
+71 RLTTLNKV
-79 FFEGNPNT
+79 FFEGSPNT
-87 YEINTI
+87 YEINTV

-103 AGYGLQDKFYLDNIA
+103 AGYGLQDKFYLDNIT

-133 KETEGTFSD
+133 KETEGSFSD
-142 DIGVA
+142 DIGIT
-147 DIGNGTPNKSMYA
+147 DIGNGTPNRSMYA

-171 GTDISVQET
+171 GTDILVQET
-180 QSQVNDAISS
+180 QSQVNDAVSS

-199 LDKYNIRPDQESSV
+199 LNKSDIRPDQVSSV
-213 DLVAKIMNDNPDC
+213 ELVAKIMNDNPDC
-226 RVQLDGYAD
+226 TVQLDGYAD
-235 KGTGNPP
+235 KDTGNPSI
-242 HNMTLSENRVK
+242 NMTLSEDRVK
-253 TVEQTLIEKGVSA
+253 TVEQVLMGKGVSA
-266 DRITISYHGDTV
+266 NRITISYHGDTV
-278 QPFVREMNRA
+278 QPFVGEMNRA
-288 VTCNFTGDISEE
+288 VTCNFTGDISEK
-300 TALSLKTLNESLKL
+300 TALGLKSLNESLKL
-314 NSMTDEK
+314 KSMPDEE

-327 LIKEHKKNV
+327 LINEHEKNV
-336 DETAAAKN
+336 IVTDDAKTT
-344 LYDTAK
+344 YDDAK
-350 KEYDELEQKLKNTEK
+350 KVYDELEQKIKDTKK

-380 FQNEMTKDIER
+380 FQNAMTKDIER
-391 YRTVWDGEEKLKI
+391 YRTVWDGEEKEKI
-404 AERIEKRYEA
+404 AERIKNRYIA
-414 FNNFANYFNNKDS
+414 FKDFADHFNNGA
-427 EASNQDDKQYK
+427 ETSNSKGEKYSD
-438 EIYKDIECAS
+438 IYKDIACGTGT
-448 DVVNQ
+448 VNR
-453 ILESDEDKFKDEMN
+453 IDSMDEDKFKNEMN
-467 KLTDEEKK
+467 NLTDDEKK
-475 ENIIDIF
+475 ENVIDIF
-482 RKAYA
+482 RQAYS

-498 KSESNNDYSKLKEE
+498 KSESNNQLSELKEK

-524 SDNSLGSENNPAGG
+524 PDNSLGSENNPAGG
-538 LYYNYKKA
+538 LYYNYKTA
-546 KDKQDSDPYSIQ
+546 KDKQDNDPYSIQ
-558 KNKVDVLNDIK
+558 KNKVDVLNDIM
-569 ANYPQLKQYQEYQST
+569 ANYSQLKQYQDYQNT
-584 KRQVRP
+584 KRQITP
-590 QLPTIDYEM
+590 QLPTIDYGM

-612 RIRESKNIRK
+612 RIREEKNIRK

-724 VHDIRNFKNSV
+724 VHDIRNFRKSV
-735 KNEIGEE
+735 QRLIGEVDE
-742 QGDLSNIAL
+742 ESYISNIAL

-771 EETGGLFDNV
+771 EETGGIFDNV
-781 TNLPNNDRRST
+781 TNLPNNDMRST

-811 KKYQPTSLAIPEVE
+811 KKYQPTSSEIPEVE
-825 DNFESWM
+825 D
-832 HPNDSLILGSKYNYK
+832 NYK
-847 SEQFKNEKDQIL
+847 SEQFKNEKGQIL
-859 SRFSK
+859 SRFNK
-864 SVNKDESKNLVRPDD
+864 SVNEDESKNLVRPDD

-956 VKGVTDSLNI
+956 VKGVTDALNI

-984 DLGNVNNSKIV
+984 NLGNVNNSKIINTQ
-995 DSKTT
+995 TT

-1010 EKNPEIVT
+1010 ERNPEIVT
-1018 DLGNVNDAEKGG
+1018 DLGNVNKIEKGG
-1030 E
+1030 K

>member
-71 RLTTLNKI
+71 RLTTLNKV
-79 FFEGNPNT
+79 FFEGSPNT
-87 YEINTI
+87 YEINTV

-103 AGYGLQDKFYLDNIA
+103 AGYGLQDKFYLDNIT

-133 KETEGTFSD
+133 KETEGSFSD
-142 DIGVA
+142 DIGIT
-147 DIGNGTPNKSMYA
+147 DIGNGTPNRSMYV

-171 GTDISVQET
+171 GTDILVQET
-180 QSQVNDAISS
+180 QSQVNDAVSS

-199 LDKYNIRPDQESSV
+199 LNKSDIRPDQVSSV
-213 DLVAKIMNDNPDC
+213 ELVAKIMNDNPDC
-226 RVQLDGYAD
+226 TVQLDGYAD
-235 KGTGNPP
+235 KDTGNPSI
-242 HNMTLSENRVK
+242 NMTLSEDRVK
-253 TVEQTLIEKGVSA
+253 TVEQVLMGKGVSTN
-266 DRITISYHGDTV
+266 RITISYHGDTV
-278 QPFVREMNRA
+278 QPFVGEMNRA
-288 VTCNFTGDISEE
+288 VTCNFTGDISEK
-300 TALSLKTLNESLKL
+300 TALGLKSLNESLKL
-314 NSMTDEK
+314 KSMPDEE

-327 LIKEHKKNV
+327 LINEHEKNV
-336 DETAAAKN
+336 IVTDDGKTT
-344 LYDTAK
+344 YDDAK
-350 KEYDELEQKLKNTEK
+350 KVYDELEQKIKDTKK

-380 FQNEMTKDIER
+380 FQNAMTKDIER
-391 YRTVWDGEEKLKI
+391 YRTVWDGEEKEKI
-404 AERIEKRYEA
+404 AERIKNRYIA
-414 FNNFANYFNNKDS
+414 FKDFADHFNNGA
-427 EASNQDDKQYK
+427 ETSNSKGEKYSD
-438 EIYKDIECAS
+438 IYKDIACGTGT
-448 DVVNQ
+448 VNR
-453 ILESDEDKFKDEMN
+453 IDSMDEDKFKNEMN
-467 KLTDEEKK
+467 NLTDDEKK
-475 ENIIDIF
+475 ENVIDIF
-482 RKAYA
+482 RQAYS

-498 KSESNNDYSKLKEE
+498 KSESNNQLSELKEK

-524 SDNSLGSENNPAGG
+524 PDNSLGSENNPAGG
-538 LYYNYKKA
+538 LYYNYKTA
-546 KDKQDSDPYSIQ
+546 KDKQDNDPYSIQ
-558 KNKVDVLNDIK
+558 KNKVDVLNDIM
-569 ANYPQLKQYQEYQST
+569 ANYPKLKQYQDYQNT
-584 KRQVRP
+584 KRQITP
-590 QLPTIDYEM
+590 QLPTIDYGM

-612 RIRESKNIRK
+612 RIREAKNTRK

-724 VHDIRNFKNSV
+724 VHDIRNFRKSV
-735 KNEIGEE
+735 QRLIGEVDE
-742 QGDLSNIAL
+742 ESYISNIAL

-771 EETGGLFDNV
+771 EETGGIFDNV
-781 TNLPNNDRRST
+781 TNLPNNDMRST

-811 KKYQPTSLAIPEVE
+811 KKYQPTSSEIPEVE
-825 DNFESWM
+825 D
-832 HPNDSLILGSKYNYK
+832 NYK
-847 SEQFKNEKDQIL
+847 SEQFKNEKGQIL
-859 SRFSK
+859 SRFNK
-864 SVNKDESKNLVRPDD
+864 SVNEDESKNLVRPDD

-956 VKGVTDSLNI
+956 VKGVTDALNI

-984 DLGNVNNSKIV
+984 NLGNVNNSKIINTQ
-995 DSKTT
+995 TT

-1010 EKNPEIVT
+1010 ERNPEIVT
-1018 DLGNVNDAEKGG
+1018 DLGNVNDTKKGG
-1030 E
+1030 K

>member
-1 MGNIRETF
+1 MGNIRNTF
-9 VNKKFLYKYYAN
+9 VDKKFLYKYYAN
-21 SKNSIEDPI
+21 SRNSIEDPI

-48 PYDTTEILRGN
+48 PYDTTEILRGD

-71 RLTTLNKI
+71 RLTTLNKV

-98 LGDRL
+98 LSDRL
-103 AGYGLQDKFYLDNIA
+103 AGYGLQDKFYLDNIT

-142 DIGVA
+142 DIGIA
-147 DIGNGTPNKSMYA
+147 DIGNGTPNRSMYA
-160 QQSAVLNSIDP
+160 QQGDVLNTIDP
-171 GTDISVQET
+171 GTDPLVQDA

-199 LDKYNIRPDQESSV
+199 LDKYDIRSDQESSV
-213 DLVAKIMNDNPDC
+213 EMVAKIMNDNPDC
-226 RVQLDGYAD
+226 TVQLDGYAD
-235 KGTGNPP
+235 KDTGNPP
-242 HNMTLSENRVK
+242 HNMTLSENRVI
-253 TVEQTLIEKGVSA
+253 TVEQALISKGVPA
-266 DRITISYHGDTV
+266 NRITIAHHGDTV
-278 QPFVREMNRA
+278 QPFVGEMNRA
-288 VTCNFTGDISEE
+288 VTCNFTGDISEK
-300 TALSLKTLNESLKL
+300 TALGLKALNESLKL
-314 NSMTDEK
+314 KSMPEE

-327 LIKEHKKNV
+327 LIKEHDKNV
-336 DETAAAKN
+336 AATDAAKAV
-344 LYDTAK
+344 YDAAK
-350 KEYDELEQKLKNTEK
+350 ATYDKLEQDKKDFEK
-365 SFKEQPYNVRSEFLD
+365 RFKEQPYDVRSEFLD

-391 YRTVWDGEEKLKI
+391 YRTVWDGEEKEKI
-404 AERIEKRYEA
+404 AERIRNRYIA
-414 FNNFANYFNNKDS
+414 FNNFADYLNKD
-427 EASNQDDKQYK
+427 ADTSNQDGEKYK
-438 EIYKDIECAS
+438 KIYKDIACGTGT
-448 DVVNQ
+448 VNQ
-453 ILESDEDKFKDEMN
+453 IFEDNEDKFKEEMN
-467 KLTDEEKK
+467 NLTDDEKK
-475 ENIIDIF
+475 EGIIDIF
-482 RKAYA
+482 KKAYA

-498 KSESNNDYSKLKEE
+498 KSESNNDYIKLKED

-524 SDNSLGSENNPAGG
+524 PDNSLGSENNPAGG
-538 LYYNYKKA
+538 LYYNYKTA

-558 KNKVDVLNDIK
+558 KNKVDVLNDIM
-569 ANYPQLKQYQEYQST
+569 ANYPQLKQFQDYQNAKKQIT
-584 KRQVRP
+584 P
-590 QLPTIDYEM
+590 QLPAIDYEM

-612 RIRESKNIRK
+612 RIREAKNIRN

-724 VHDIRNFKNSV
+724 VHDIRNFRDTI
-735 KNEIGEE
+735 NEADD
-742 QGDLSNIAL
+742 DLSNIAL

-781 TNLPNNDRRST
+781 TNLPNNDMRST

-811 KKYQPTSLAIPEVE
+811 RKYLLGKHVEEIKPRKVETEYGKFNVKLNSDEYMGESGSLEKMIIDANKNGINDYQELRS
-825 DNFESWM
+825 NI
-832 HPNDSLILGSKYNYK
+832 NDS
-847 SEQFKNEKDQIL
+847 
-859 SRFSK
+859 
-864 SVNKDESKNLVRPDD
+864 
-879 GNFRRWFDN
+879 NFRRWFDK
-888 SPVGNVNNNDYRDYV
+888 SPVGNVNNNDYRDYI

-956 VKGVTDSLNI
+956 VKGVTDALNI
-966 GFIDPILNRQD
+966 KFIDPILNRQD

-984 DLGNVNNSKIV
+984 DLGNVNNSKIINTQ
-995 DSKTT
+995 TT

-1010 EKNPEIVT
+1010 EKDPEIVT
-1018 DLGNVNDAEKGG
+1018 DLGNVNDTEKGG
-1030 E
+1030 K

>member
-71 RLTTLNKI
+71 RLTTLNKV
-79 FFEGNPNT
+79 FFEGSPNT
-87 YEINTI
+87 YEINTV

-103 AGYGLQDKFYLDNIA
+103 AGYGLQDKFYLDNIT

-133 KETEGTFSD
+133 KETEGSFSD
-142 DIGVA
+142 DIGIT
-147 DIGNGTPNKSMYA
+147 DIGNGTPNRSMYA

-171 GTDISVQET
+171 GTDILVQET
-180 QSQVNDAISS
+180 QSQVNDALSS

-199 LDKYNIRPDQESSV
+199 LNKSDIRPDQVSSV
-213 DLVAKIMNDNPDC
+213 ELVAKIMNDNPDC
-226 RVQLDGYAD
+226 TVQLDGYAD
-235 KGTGNPP
+235 KDTGNPSI
-242 HNMTLSENRVK
+242 NMTLSEDRVK
-253 TVEQTLIEKGVSA
+253 TVEQVLMGKGVSA
-266 DRITISYHGDTV
+266 NRITISYHGDTV
-278 QPFVREMNRA
+278 QPFVGEMNRA
-288 VTCNFTGDISEE
+288 VTCNFTGDISEK
-300 TALSLKTLNESLKL
+300 TALGLKSLNESLKL
-314 NSMTDEK
+314 KSMPDEE

-327 LIKEHKKNV
+327 LINEHEKNV
-336 DETAAAKN
+336 IVTDDAKTT
-344 LYDTAK
+344 YDDAK
-350 KEYDELEQKLKNTEK
+350 KVYDELEQKIKDTKK

-380 FQNEMTKDIER
+380 FQNAMTKDIER
-391 YRTVWDGEEKLKI
+391 YRTVWDGEEKEKI
-404 AERIEKRYEA
+404 AERIKNRYIA
-414 FNNFANYFNNKDS
+414 FKDFADHFNNGA
-427 EASNQDDKQYK
+427 ETSNSKGEKYSD
-438 EIYKDIECAS
+438 IYKDIACGTGT
-448 DVVNQ
+448 VNR
-453 ILESDEDKFKDEMN
+453 IDSMDEDKFKNEMN
-467 KLTDEEKK
+467 NLTDDEKK
-475 ENIIDIF
+475 ENVIDIF
-482 RKAYA
+482 RQAYS

-498 KSESNNDYSKLKEE
+498 KSESNNQLSELKEK

-524 SDNSLGSENNPAGG
+524 PDNSLGSENNPAGG
-538 LYYNYKKA
+538 LYYNYKTA
-546 KDKQDSDPYSIQ
+546 KDKQDNDPYSIQ
-558 KNKVDVLNDIK
+558 KNKVDVLNDIM
-569 ANYPQLKQYQEYQST
+569 ANYPQLKQYQDYQNT
-584 KRQVRP
+584 KRQITP
-590 QLPTIDYEM
+590 QLPTIDYGM

-612 RIRESKNIRK
+612 RIREEKNIRK

-724 VHDIRNFKNSV
+724 VHDIRNFRKSV
-735 KNEIGEE
+735 QRLIGEVDE
-742 QGDLSNIAL
+742 ESYISNIAL

-771 EETGGLFDNV
+771 EETGGIFDNV
-781 TNLPNNDRRST
+781 TNLPNNDMRST

-811 KKYQPTSLAIPEVE
+811 KKYQPTSSEIPEVE
-825 DNFESWM
+825 D
-832 HPNDSLILGSKYNYK
+832 NYK
-847 SEQFKNEKDQIL
+847 SEQFKNEKGQIL
-859 SRFSK
+859 SRFNK
-864 SVNKDESKNLVRPDD
+864 SVNEDESKNLVRPDD

-956 VKGVTDSLNI
+956 VKGVTDALNI
-966 GFIDPILNRQD
+966 RFIDPILNRQD
-977 LDTPIAK
+977 MDTPIAK
-984 DLGNVNNSKIV
+984 NLGNVNNSKIINTQ
-995 DSKTT
+995 TT

-1010 EKNPEIVT
+1010 ERNPEIVT
-1018 DLGNVNDAEKGG
+1018 DLGNVNDTKKGG
-1030 E
+1030 K

>member
-1 MGNIRETF
+1 MGNIRDTF
-9 VNKKFLYKYYAN
+9 VNKKFLYKYYTN
-21 SKNSIEDPI
+21 SRNSIEDPI

-48 PYDTTEILRGN
+48 PYDTTEILRGD
-59 GSDTELADKIET
+59 GSDTELAEKIEN
-71 RLTTLNKI
+71 RLTTLNKV

-103 AGYGLQDKFYLDNIA
+103 AGYGLQDKFYLDNIT

-142 DIGVA
+142 DIGIA
-147 DIGNGTPNKSMYA
+147 DIGNGTPNRSMYE
-160 QQSAVLNSIDP
+160 QQSDVLNTVDQ
-171 GTDISVQET
+171 GTDILVQET
-180 QSQVNDAISS
+180 QSQVNDAVSS
-190 FKKIDIFFN
+190 FKKIDVFFN
-199 LDKYNIRPDQESSV
+199 LDKYDIRSDQESSV

-226 RVQLDGYAD
+226 TVQLDGYAD
-235 KGTGNPP
+235 KETGTSS
-242 HNMTLSENRVK
+242 HNMTLSENRVV
-253 TVEQTLIEKGVSA
+253 TVEEALISKGVPAS
-266 DRITISYHGDTV
+266 RITIAHHGDTV
-278 QPFVREMNRA
+278 QPFVGEMNRA
-288 VTCNFTGDISEE
+288 VTCNFTGDISEK
-300 TALSLKTLNESLKL
+300 TALGLKSLNESLKL
-314 NSMTDEK
+314 KSMPEE

-327 LIKEHKKNV
+327 LIKEHDKNV
-336 DETAAAKN
+336 AATDAAKAV
-344 LYDTAK
+344 YDAAK
-350 KEYDELEQKLKNTEK
+350 ATYDELEQKLKDTEK
-365 SFKEQPYNVRSEFLD
+365 HFKEQPYDVRSEFLD

-391 YRTVWDGEEKLKI
+391 YRTVLDGEEKEKI
-404 AERIEKRYEA
+404 KERIENRYTA
-414 FNNFANYFNNKDS
+414 FKNFADYLNDDNKTS
-427 EASNQDDKQYK
+427 TNSKGEKYS
-438 EIYKDIECAS
+438 EIYKDIACSTGTVDRLGTE
-448 DVVNQ
+448 
-453 ILESDEDKFKDEMN
+453 DEDKFKDEMN

-475 ENIIDIF
+475 ENVIEIF
-482 RKAYA
+482 KQAYS

-498 KSESNNDYSKLKEE
+498 KSESNNDYIKLKEE

-524 SDNSLGSENNPAGG
+524 PDNSLGSENNPASG
-538 LYYNYKKA
+538 LYYNYKTA
-546 KDKQDSDPYSIQ
+546 KDKQDNDPYSIQ
-558 KNKVDVLNDIK
+558 KNKVDVLNDIM
-569 ANYPQLKQYQEYQST
+569 ANYPQLKQYQDYQNA
-584 KRQVRP
+584 KKQIAP

-612 RIRESKNIRK
+612 RIRETKSIRN

-638 GMRKLTTEYPYVLQT
+638 GMRKLTTQYPYVLQT

-718 FQCSIF
+718 FKCSIF
-724 VHDIRNFKNSV
+724 VHDIRNFRDSIKR
-735 KNEIGEE
+735 EIGEVDE
-742 QGDLSNIAL
+742 ESYISNIAL
-751 MAINY
+751 MAVNY

-771 EETGGLFDNV
+771 EETGGIFDNV
-781 TNLPNNDRRST
+781 TNLPNNDMRST

-811 KKYQPTSLAIPEVE
+811 KKYQPASSAIPEVG
-825 DNFESWM
+825 DKFES
-832 HPNDSLILGSKYNYK
+832 K
-847 SEQFKNEKDQIL
+847 QFENEKAQVL
-859 SRFSK
+859 SRFNK
-864 SVNKDESKNLVRPDD
+864 SVNDETKNFVRPDD
-879 GNFRRWFDN
+879 GNFRRWFDK

-956 VKGVTDSLNI
+956 VKGVTDALNI

-977 LDTPIAK
+977 LDMPIAK
-984 DLGNVNNSKIV
+984 DLGNVNNSKIINTQ
-995 DSKTT
+995 TT
-1000 EYIGKFTETE
+1000 EYTGKFTETE
-1010 EKNPEIVT
+1010 EKNPDIVT
-1018 DLGNVNDAEKGG
+1018 DLGNVNDTKKRW
-1030 E
+1030 

>member
-1 MGNIRETF
+1 MGNIRNTF
-9 VNKKFLYKYYAN
+9 VDKKFLYKYYAN
-21 SKNSIEDPI
+21 SRNSIEDPI

-48 PYDTTEILRGN
+48 PYGTTEILRGD

-71 RLTTLNKI
+71 RLTTLNKV

-103 AGYGLQDKFYLDNIA
+103 AGYGLQDKFYLDNIT

-142 DIGVA
+142 DIGIA
-147 DIGNGTPNKSMYA
+147 DIGNGTPNRSMYA
-160 QQSAVLNSIDP
+160 QQGDVLNTIDP
-171 GTDISVQET
+171 GVQET
-180 QSQVNDAISS
+180 QSQVNDAVSS

-199 LDKYNIRPDQESSV
+199 LDKYDIRSDQESSV
-213 DLVAKIMNDNPDC
+213 EMVAKIMNDNPDC
-226 RVQLDGYAD
+226 TVQLDGYAD
-235 KGTGNPP
+235 KETGNPP
-242 HNMTLSENRVK
+242 HNMTLSENRVI
-253 TVEQTLIEKGVSA
+253 TVEQALISKGVPSN
-266 DRITISYHGDTV
+266 RITIAHHGDTV
-278 QPFVREMNRA
+278 QPFVGEMNRA
-288 VTCNFTGDISEE
+288 VTCNFTGDISEK
-300 TALSLKTLNESLKL
+300 TALGLKALNESLKL
-314 NSMTDEK
+314 KSMPEE

-327 LIKEHKKNV
+327 LIKEHDKNV
-336 DETAAAKN
+336 AATDAAKAV
-344 LYDTAK
+344 YDAAK
-350 KEYDELEQKLKNTEK
+350 ATYDKLEQDKKDFEK
-365 SFKEQPYNVRSEFLD
+365 RFKEQPYDVRSEFLD

-391 YRTVWDGEEKLKI
+391 YRTVWDGEEKEKI
-404 AERIEKRYEA
+404 KERIENRYTA
-414 FNNFANYFNNKDS
+414 FKNFADFLNYD
-427 EASNQDDKQYK
+427 ADTSNQDGEEYK
-438 EIYKDIECAS
+438 KIYKDIACGIDTVDRLDSEN
-448 DVVNQ
+448 V
-453 ILESDEDKFKDEMN
+453 DKFKEEMN
-467 KLTDEEKK
+467 NLTDDEKK
-475 ENIIDIF
+475 EGIIDIF
-482 RKAYA
+482 KKAYA

-498 KSESNNDYSKLKEE
+498 KSESNNDYIKLKEE

-524 SDNSLGSENNPAGG
+524 PDNSLGSENNPAGG
-538 LYYNYKKA
+538 LYYNYKTA

-558 KNKVDVLNDIK
+558 KNKVDVLNDIMS
-569 ANYPQLKQYQEYQST
+569 NYPQLKQYQDYQNAKKQIT
-584 KRQVRP
+584 P
-590 QLPTIDYEM
+590 QLPAIDYEM

-612 RIRESKNIRK
+612 RIREAKNIRK

-751 MAINY
+751 MAVNY
-756 LSAIEFKFFDCEIIP
+756 LSAVEFKFFDCEIIP

-781 TNLPNNDRRST
+781 TNLPNNDMRST

-811 KKYQPTSLAIPEVE
+811 KTYQPASLEIPEVE
-825 DNFESWM
+825 DKFE
-832 HPNDSLILGSKYNYK
+832 
-847 SEQFKNEKDQIL
+847 SEQFKNEKAQIL
-859 SRFSK
+859 SRFNK
-864 SVNKDESKNLVRPDD
+864 SVNEDESKNLVRPDD
-879 GNFRRWFDN
+879 GNFRRWFDK
-888 SPVGNVNNNDYRDYV
+888 SPAGNVNNNDYRDYV

-917 EMVNDFALNSLVD
+917 EMVNDFALNSLVN

-956 VKGVTDSLNI
+956 VKGVTDALNI
-966 GFIDPILNRQD
+966 KFIDPILNRQD

-984 DLGNVNNSKIV
+984 DLGNVNNSKIIN
-995 DSKTT
+995 TQIT

-1018 DLGNVNDAEKGG
+1018 DLGNVNDTEKGG
-1030 E
+1030 K

>member
-9 VNKKFLYKYYAN
+9 VNKKFLYKYYTN
-21 SKNSIEDPI
+21 SRNNIEDPI

-71 RLTTLNKI
+71 RLTTLNKV
-79 FFEGNPNT
+79 FFEGSPNT
-87 YEINTI
+87 YEINTV

-103 AGYGLQDKFYLDNIA
+103 AGYGLQDKFYLDNIT

-133 KETEGTFSD
+133 KETEGSFSD
-142 DIGVA
+142 DIGIT
-147 DIGNGTPNKSMYA
+147 DIGNGTPNRSMYA

-171 GTDISVQET
+171 GTDILVQET
-180 QSQVNDAISS
+180 QSQVNDAVSS

-199 LDKYNIRPDQESSV
+199 LNKSDIRPDQVSSV
-213 DLVAKIMNDNPDC
+213 ELVAKIMNDNPDC
-226 RVQLDGYAD
+226 TVQLDGYAD
-235 KGTGNPP
+235 KDTGNPSI
-242 HNMTLSENRVK
+242 NMTLSEDRVK
-253 TVEQTLIEKGVSA
+253 TVEQVLMGKGVSA
-266 DRITISYHGDTV
+266 NRITISYHGDTV
-278 QPFVREMNRA
+278 QPFVGEMNRA
-288 VTCNFTGDISEE
+288 VTCNFTGDISEK
-300 TALSLKTLNESLKL
+300 TALGLKSLNESLKL
-314 NSMTDEK
+314 KSMPDEE

-327 LIKEHKKNV
+327 LINEHEKNV
-336 DETAAAKN
+336 IVTDDAKTT
-344 LYDTAK
+344 YDDAK
-350 KEYDELEQKLKNTEK
+350 KVYDELEQKIKDTKK

-380 FQNEMTKDIER
+380 FQNAMTKDIER
-391 YRTVWDGEEKLKI
+391 YRTVWDGEEKEKI
-404 AERIEKRYEA
+404 AERIKNRYIA
-414 FNNFANYFNNKDS
+414 FKDFADHFNNGA
-427 EASNQDDKQYK
+427 ETSNSKGEKYSD
-438 EIYKDIECAS
+438 IYKDIACGTGT
-448 DVVNQ
+448 VNR
-453 ILESDEDKFKDEMN
+453 IDSMDEDKFKNEMN
-467 KLTDEEKK
+467 NLTDDEKK
-475 ENIIDIF
+475 ENVIDIF
-482 RKAYA
+482 RQAYS

-498 KSESNNDYSKLKEE
+498 KSESNNQLSELKEK

-524 SDNSLGSENNPAGG
+524 PDNSLGSENNPAGG
-538 LYYNYKKA
+538 LYYNYKTA
-546 KDKQDSDPYSIQ
+546 KDKQDNDPYSIQ
-558 KNKVDVLNDIK
+558 KNKVDVLNDIM
-569 ANYPQLKQYQEYQST
+569 ANYPKLKQYQDYQNT
-584 KRQVRP
+584 KRQITP
-590 QLPTIDYEM
+590 QLPTIDYGM

-612 RIRESKNIRK
+612 RIREEKNIRK

-724 VHDIRNFKNSV
+724 VHDIRNFRKSV
-735 KNEIGEE
+735 QRLIGEVDE
-742 QGDLSNIAL
+742 ESYISNIAL

-771 EETGGLFDNV
+771 EETGGIFDNV
-781 TNLPNNDRRST
+781 TNLPNNDMRST

-811 KKYQPTSLAIPEVE
+811 KKYQPTSSEIPEVE
-825 DNFESWM
+825 D
-832 HPNDSLILGSKYNYK
+832 NYK
-847 SEQFKNEKDQIL
+847 SEQFKNEKGQIL
-859 SRFSK
+859 SRFNK
-864 SVNKDESKNLVRPDD
+864 SVNEDESKNLVRPDD

-956 VKGVTDSLNI
+956 VKGVSDALNI

-984 DLGNVNNSKIV
+984 NLGNVNNSKIINTQ
-995 DSKTT
+995 TT

-1010 EKNPEIVT
+1010 ERNPEIVT
-1018 DLGNVNDAEKGG
+1018 DLGNVNDTKKGG
-1030 E
+1030 K

>member
-71 RLTTLNKI
+71 RLTTLNKV
-79 FFEGNPNT
+79 FFEGSPNT
-87 YEINTI
+87 YEINTV

-103 AGYGLQDKFYLDNIA
+103 AGYGLQDKFYLDNIT

-133 KETEGTFSD
+133 KETEGSFSD
-142 DIGVA
+142 DIGIT
-147 DIGNGTPNKSMYA
+147 DIGNGTPNRSMYA

-171 GTDISVQET
+171 GTDILVQET
-180 QSQVNDAISS
+180 QSQVNDAVSS

-199 LDKYNIRPDQESSV
+199 LNKSDIRPDQVSSV
-213 DLVAKIMNDNPDC
+213 ELVAKIMNDNPDC
-226 RVQLDGYAD
+226 TVQLDGYAD
-235 KGTGNPP
+235 KDTGNPSI
-242 HNMTLSENRVK
+242 NMTLSEDRVK
-253 TVEQTLIEKGVSA
+253 TVEQVLMGKGVSA
-266 DRITISYHGDTV
+266 NRITISYHGDTV
-278 QPFVREMNRA
+278 QPFVGEMNRA
-288 VTCNFTGDISEE
+288 VTCNFTGDISEK
-300 TALSLKTLNESLKL
+300 TALGLKSLNESLKL
-314 NSMTDEK
+314 KSMPDEE

-327 LIKEHKKNV
+327 LINEHEKNV
-336 DETAAAKN
+336 IVTDDAKTT
-344 LYDTAK
+344 YDDAK
-350 KEYDELEQKLKNTEK
+350 KVYDELEQKIKDTKK

-380 FQNEMTKDIER
+380 FQNAMTKDIER
-391 YRTVWDGEEKLKI
+391 YRTVWDGEEKEKI
-404 AERIEKRYEA
+404 AERIKNRYIA
-414 FNNFANYFNNKDS
+414 FKDFADHFNNGA
-427 EASNQDDKQYK
+427 ETSNSKGEKYSD
-438 EIYKDIECAS
+438 IYKDIACGTGT
-448 DVVNQ
+448 VNR
-453 ILESDEDKFKDEMN
+453 IDSMDEDKFKNEMN
-467 KLTDEEKK
+467 NLTDDEKK
-475 ENIIDIF
+475 ENVIDIF
-482 RKAYA
+482 RQAYS

-498 KSESNNDYSKLKEE
+498 KSESNNQLSELKEK

-524 SDNSLGSENNPAGG
+524 PDNSLGSENNPAGG
-538 LYYNYKKA
+538 LYYNYKTA
-546 KDKQDSDPYSIQ
+546 KDKQDNDPYSIQ
-558 KNKVDVLNDIK
+558 KNKVDVLNDIM
-569 ANYPQLKQYQEYQST
+569 ANYPQLKQYQDYQNI
-584 KRQVRP
+584 KRQITP
-590 QLPTIDYEM
+590 QLPTIDYGM

-612 RIRESKNIRK
+612 RIREEKNIRK

-724 VHDIRNFKNSV
+724 VHDIRNFRKSV
-735 KNEIGEE
+735 QRLIGEVDE
-742 QGDLSNIAL
+742 ESYISNIAL

-771 EETGGLFDNV
+771 EETGGIFDNV
-781 TNLPNNDRRST
+781 TNLPNNDMRST

-811 KKYQPTSLAIPEVE
+811 KKYQPTSSEIPEVE
-825 DNFESWM
+825 D
-832 HPNDSLILGSKYNYK
+832 NYK
-847 SEQFKNEKDQIL
+847 SEQFKNEKGQIL
-859 SRFSK
+859 SRFNK
-864 SVNKDESKNLVRPDD
+864 SVNEDESKNLVRPDD
-879 GNFRRWFDN
+879 GNFRMWFDN

-956 VKGVTDSLNI
+956 VKGVTDALNI

-984 DLGNVNNSKIV
+984 NLGNVNNSKIINTQ
-995 DSKTT
+995 TT

-1010 EKNPEIVT
+1010 ERNPEIVT
-1018 DLGNVNDAEKGG
+1018 DLGNVNKIEKGG
-1030 E
+1030 K

>member
-71 RLTTLNKI
+71 RLTTLNKV
-79 FFEGNPNT
+79 FFEGSPNT
-87 YEINTI
+87 YEINTV

-103 AGYGLQDKFYLDNIA
+103 AGYGLQDKFYLDNIT

-133 KETEGTFSD
+133 KETEGSFSD
-142 DIGVA
+142 DIGIT
-147 DIGNGTPNKSMYA
+147 DIGNGTPNRSMYA
-160 QQSAVLNSIDP
+160 QQSTVLNSIDP
-171 GTDISVQET
+171 GTDILVQET
-180 QSQVNDAISS
+180 QSQVNDAVSS

-199 LDKYNIRPDQESSV
+199 LNKSDIRPDQVSSV
-213 DLVAKIMNDNPDC
+213 ELVAKIMNDNPDC
-226 RVQLDGYAD
+226 TVQLDGYAD
-235 KGTGNPP
+235 KDTGNYSI
-242 HNMTLSENRVK
+242 NMTLSEDRVK
-253 TVEQTLIEKGVSA
+253 TVEQVLMGKGVSA
-266 DRITISYHGDTV
+266 NRITISYHGDTV
-278 QPFVREMNRA
+278 QPFVGEMNRA
-288 VTCNFTGDISEE
+288 VTCNFTGDISEK
-300 TALSLKTLNESLKL
+300 TALGLKSLNESLKL
-314 NSMTDEK
+314 KRMPDEE

-327 LIKEHKKNV
+327 LINEHEKNV
-336 DETAAAKN
+336 IVTDDAKTT
-344 LYDTAK
+344 YDDAK
-350 KEYDELEQKLKNTEK
+350 KVYDELEQKIKDTKK

-380 FQNEMTKDIER
+380 FQNAMTKDIER
-391 YRTVWDGEEKLKI
+391 YRTVWDGEEKEKI
-404 AERIEKRYEA
+404 AERIKNRYIAFKDFAEH
-414 FNNFANYFNNKDS
+414 FNNGA
-427 EASNQDDKQYK
+427 ETSNSKGEKYSD
-438 EIYKDIECAS
+438 IYKDIACGTGT
-448 DVVNQ
+448 VNR
-453 ILESDEDKFKDEMN
+453 IDSMDEDKFKNEMN
-467 KLTDEEKK
+467 NLTDDEKK
-475 ENIIDIF
+475 ENVIDIF
-482 RKAYA
+482 RQAYS

-498 KSESNNDYSKLKEE
+498 KSESNNQLSELKEK

-524 SDNSLGSENNPAGG
+524 PDNSLGSENNPAGG
-538 LYYNYKKA
+538 LYYNYKTA
-546 KDKQDSDPYSIQ
+546 KDKQDNDPYSIQ
-558 KNKVDVLNDIK
+558 KNKVDVLNDIM
-569 ANYPQLKQYQEYQST
+569 ANYPQLKQYQDYQNT
-584 KRQVRP
+584 KRQITP
-590 QLPTIDYEM
+590 QLPTIDYGM

-612 RIRESKNIRK
+612 RIREEKNIRK

-724 VHDIRNFKNSV
+724 VHDIRNFRKSV
-735 KNEIGEE
+735 QRLIGEVDE
-742 QGDLSNIAL
+742 ESYISNIAL

-771 EETGGLFDNV
+771 EETGGIFDNV
-781 TNLPNNDRRST
+781 TNLPNNDMRST

-811 KKYQPTSLAIPEVE
+811 KKYQPTSSEIPEVE
-825 DNFESWM
+825 D
-832 HPNDSLILGSKYNYK
+832 NYK
-847 SEQFKNEKDQIL
+847 SEQFKNEKGQIL
-859 SRFSK
+859 SRFNK
-864 SVNKDESKNLVRPDD
+864 SVNEDESKNLVRPDD

-956 VKGVTDSLNI
+956 VKGVTDALNI

-984 DLGNVNNSKIV
+984 NLGNVNNSKIINTQ
-995 DSKTT
+995 TT

-1010 EKNPEIVT
+1010 ERNPEIVT
-1018 DLGNVNDAEKGG
+1018 DLGNVNKIEKGG
-1030 E
+1030 K